1 MEDLIL
7 YAPNG
12 VEIPLVSY
20 ANNSIPTE
28 VKCTMEWQG
37 DESISLRI
45 ESAMPIDIPLYSYV
59 DYKGVRFR
67 MSRPAEVKKEYDTLE
82 YGIELESARYELG
95 RVLYDTSVD
104 PTQAALSKVYSGGS
118 FGNLYHFADILAA
131 NIKRALG
138 VTWKIEGAAKDD
150 KGGQLLSFERSEN
163 CLSALHKIA
172 QAFHVFFFTSEDVNS
187 GVRTIRFVS
196 ECEYNPQP
204 REEWN
209 IGSELFSVDR
219 KYMGSDNVITRLWAF
234 GSQEGAERAGDRLTL
249 PSKDMTNSYIE
260 DSEKVRLYGLS
271 EGVYIDEEAKPT
283 YTGDVTKETDDPY
296 TFQSASWLMFSKLQD
311 GETAKVHFETGGLQ
325 GMEFSVKRVKDGKI
339 TINPIVDKDL
349 KLEYPSKDSSSPY
362 RIKAGDTFKCL
373 GVEYPLSI
381 TLSARDRLQ
390 ASATLHYNE
399 VSSPKMEY
407 SLVLRDGFETSVKVG
422 DVVTIVDDSIPQGG
436 RANLIVQQ
444 IEVDIIARECSIQ
457 VSNFRRKRRIEEI
470 YKGWKERLN
479 GILDYL
485 NIKGYQAESFAW
497 LKGLE
502 GHSSLLD
509 RQVDLKED
517 KSNAKTKYEQLDSEI
532 HKRVPR
538 EFFDRKIAE
547 YVPTSEFL
555 SRINGLVPLKDFAD
569 LRTIVNNEISS
580 WTIDRIPSV
589 VDRDIPAATI
599 QSYNDEPYNSW
610 GAVGT
615 ERNLDSHVGD
625 TWLVNKAG
633 AEENGK
639 MYRFIKG
646 SKPNM
651 YQWAQMS
658 DSPVRVALSEAQR
671 LNDVVNDTKI
681 EFLAR
686 LPEKVT
692 AEFNA
697 RKNELKGENGA
708 GVRAN
713 LWKNDGMFFSNN
725 SNTDKTKCDNLGDG
739 VYRITKGTPL
749 IGHMYSEYT
758 PKLSEEL
765 TNKAV
770 VCSFRFLRSSRP
782 EVVDLSKLSEKN
794 GRYYIVYN
802 KECKNVE
809 IRGAFKF
816 LTKNNMQFQD
826 GDWVE
831 FSDYKVELV
840 DEGEPLEPTAYIP
853 HPEDLKGENGL
864 PAAPI
869 RPNLFDFASLD
880 KNSREKGGLRI
891 DEVTAGKKLSSGT
904 INIHGGRD
912 LTRITTGVA
921 VQLDLIIYRTAR
933 ENGEFK
939 RYLTLRTMR
948 PPNDVIYYVRSKPY
962 PEEPGTY
969 HIELI
974 CPISKEQS
982 QNPKELYIHGWLLD
996 WGRGFMDCELR
1007 NVKVEY
1013 LYEGET
1019 QQCSAYIPN
1028 TSDMIPLLPK
1038 IENGEW
1044 LLPDQLTR
1052 KYLSTG
1058 IRAKGEDG
1066 NPGKDAPPI
1075 RPNLLRGFMGQVV
1088 NIKAKENDNYNYRL
1102 IIDKKWIEDNKAYVA
1117 SADFELIEGEKQAEV
1132 TLLFRLNGVP
1142 NMYSHT
1148 PLNGKSKGRVSIYIP
1163 AGVYNTD
1170 GVFGYAGRAG
1180 KTKGVAARYSNIKLE
1195 EVQDGEPKEAS
1206 AYLPHTDDLKV
1217 PLSSVVK
1224 DLKEQGISSEVKE
1237 LLKADN
1243 SFVLA
1248 TKGEAGHSPAPEEVL
1263 GTSRFAELLGSE
1275 VTQQVKPVKD
1285 NLDTANTNIS
1295 NLQKVALTPQ
1305 QRTDLGYLTYSLQ
1318 LLKSGG
1324 NGTLEGLSLQRY
1336 IALSGDKQTVSAYLA
1351 SNALPAVLKA
1361 GITGFGTPNER
1372 EQVEITH
1379 TGMGHLGNLYFSGS
1393 QIDFRTSRD
1402 DDPYLSI
1409 GAEEN
1414 QFIDDFLGTAR
1425 LDDTPVSVGTVTLTA
1440 STASNERTVD
1450 VANDGTRLT
1459 VSIGDVNVATHRGA
1473 TTRLSLDGE
1482 VLAEWR
1488 GGISI
1493 SGGGSVGGI
1502 VIEPQYSEKPY
1513 IASNLSY
1520 ERVVK
1525 AGRHTLRIEIIK
1537 PTSGATATIRG
1548 LRVRRRYDTGAQQ
1561 SALTKSGLRLF
1572 GSPDRYLDVDYRKE
1586 YEDYIPSMGMS
1597 ILARNHYLVRIKGGA
1612 KVDKLTA
1619 DELDM
1624 PGVPL
1629 CGASFNENGLQ
1640 IKAFGK
1646 YANKQ
1651 GTNAAQAEYDYNM
1664 TAFKVYHSIG
1674 HTNYIPI
1681 VQVSGWTSGDINWSL
1696 TPRVYDVSSYY
1707 FVVRILSN
1715 NDNPQRKAIS
1725 YVAYKTE

>member
-1 MEDLIL
+1 MENLRL
-7 YAPNG
+7 YTPNG

-45 ESAMPIDIPLYSYV
+45 ESVMPIDIPLYSYV

-196 ECEYNPQP
+196 EYEYNPQP

-209 IGSELFSVDR
+209 IGSELFSLDR

-234 GSQEGAERAGDRLTL
+234 GSQEGAEKAGDRLTL
-249 PSKDMTNSYIE
+249 PSKNMTNSYIE

-373 GVEYPLSI
+373 GVEYPLWI

-444 IEVDIIARECSIQ
+444 IDVDIIARECSIQ
-457 VSNFRRKRRIEEI
+457 ISNFRRKRRIEEI
-470 YKGWKERLN
+470 YNGWKERLN

-485 NIKGYQAESFAW
+485 NLKGYQAESFAW

-502 GHSSLLD
+502 EHSSLLD
-509 RQVDLKED
+509 RRVDLKED
-517 KSNAKTKYEQLDSEI
+517 KSSAKAKYEQLDSEI

-538 EFFDRKIAE
+538 EFFDSKISE
-547 YVPTSEFL
+547 YVPKSEFQ

-569 LRTIVNNEISS
+569 LKTIVNNEISS
-580 WTIDRIPSV
+580 WTLESVPSTINK
-589 VDRDIPAATI
+589 DIQAATI
-599 QSYNDEPYNSW
+599 RSYNAEPYNSW
-610 GAVGT
+610 GKVGT
-615 ERNLDSHVGD
+615 DRNLDSHVGD

-633 AEENGK
+633 IPENGK
-639 MYRFIKG
+639 VYRFVKG
-646 SKPNM
+646 SNPNT
-651 YQWAQMS
+651 YRWVQLA
-658 DSPVRVALSEAQR
+658 DSPALDALNKIASLSQSLTETKEYFNTNLGARVF
-671 LNDVVNDTKI
+671 D
-681 EFLAR
+681 
-686 LPEKVT
+686 
-692 AEFNA
+692 EFNA
-697 RKNELKGENGA
+697 RKEELKGENGA
-708 GVRAN
+708 GVR
-713 LWKNDGMFFSNN
+713 
-725 SNTDKTKCDNLGDG
+725 
-739 VYRITKGTPL
+739 
-749 IGHMYSEYT
+749 
-758 PKLSEEL
+758 
-765 TNKAV
+765 
-770 VCSFRFLRSSRP
+770 
-782 EVVDLSKLSEKN
+782 
-794 GRYYIVYN
+794 
-802 KECKNVE
+802 
-809 IRGAFKF
+809 
-816 LTKNNMQFQD
+816 
-826 GDWVE
+826 
-831 FSDYKVELV
+831 
-840 DEGEPLEPTAYIP
+840 
-853 HPEDLKGENGL
+853 
-864 PAAPI
+864 
-869 RPNLFDFASLD
+869 PNLFEFASLD
-880 KNSREKGGLRI
+880 KNSREQGGLRI
-891 DEVTAGKKLSSGT
+891 DEVTVGKRLSAGT

-912 LTRITTGVA
+912 LTRIATGVA

-939 RYLTLRTMR
+939 RFLTLRTMR
-948 PPNDVIYYVRSKPY
+948 PPNDVIYYTRSKIY

-969 HIELI
+969 HMELI
-974 CPISKEQS
+974 CPISEDQS
-982 QNPKELYIHGWLLD
+982 KNPKELYIHGWLLD

-1013 LYEGET
+1013 LYEGEPER
-1019 QQCSAYIPN
+1019 CSAYIPN
-1028 TSDMIPLLPK
+1028 ASDMVPLLPK

-1058 IRAKGEDG
+1058 VRAKGVDG
-1066 NPGKDAPPI
+1066 HNP
-1075 RPNLLRGFMGQVV
+1075 
-1088 NIKAKENDNYNYRL
+1088 
-1102 IIDKKWIEDNKAYVA
+1102 
-1117 SADFELIEGEKQAEV
+1117 S
-1132 TLLFRLNGVP
+1132 
-1142 NMYSHT
+1142 
-1148 PLNGKSKGRVSIYIP
+1148 
-1163 AGVYNTD
+1163 
-1170 GVFGYAGRAG
+1170 
-1180 KTKGVAARYSNIKLE
+1180 
-1195 EVQDGEPKEAS
+1195 
-1206 AYLPHTDDLKV
+1206 
-1217 PLSSVVK
+1217 
-1224 DLKEQGISSEVKE
+1224 
-1237 LLKADN
+1237 
-1243 SFVLA
+1243 
-1248 TKGEAGHSPAPEEVL
+1248 PEEVL

-1318 LLKSGG
+1318 SLKSGG
-1324 NGTLEGLSLQRY
+1324 NGTLEGLALQRY

-1379 TGMGHLGNLYFSGS
+1379 TGTGHIGNLYFSGS

-1402 DDPYLSI
+1402 TDPYLSI

-1414 QFIDDFLGTAR
+1414 QFIDNFISTAR
-1425 LDDTPVSVGTVTLTA
+1425 LDDTPVSVGTVTLTTRTTSA
-1440 STASNERTVD
+1440 ARTVD

-1459 VSIGDVNVATHRGA
+1459 VSIGDITVETFGGA
-1473 TTRLSLDGE
+1473 TTRITLDGE
-1482 VLAEWR
+1482 VLDEWR
-1488 GGISI
+1488 GNISI
-1493 SGGGSVGGI
+1493 SGGGNIGGI
-1502 VIEPQYSEKPY
+1502 VVEPQYSESPY

-1548 LRVRRRYDTGAQQ
+1548 LRVRRRYDTGRQQ

-1572 GSPDRYLDVDYRKE
+1572 GSPDRYLDVDYRPT
-1586 YEDYIPSMGMS
+1586 YQDHLGSGLDFNLP
-1597 ILARNHYLVRIKGGA
+1597 NPYLVRIKGGV
-1612 KVDKLTA
+1612 KVDKLTV

-1629 CGASFNENGLQ
+1629 CGASFDANGTQ

-1646 YANKQ
+1646 RAYRR
-1651 GTNAAQAEYDYNM
+1651 GTNSAQAEYDYGM
-1664 TAFKVYHSIG
+1664 TAFKVHHSIG

-1681 VQVSGWTSGDINWSL
+1681 VQVSGFDSNDINWSL
-1696 TPRVYDVSSYY
+1696 TPRVYDVKPDY
-1707 FVVRILSN
+1707 FVVRILTN
-1715 NDNPQRKAIS
+1715 NDNPQKKAIS

>member
-1 MEDLIL
+1 MENLRL
-7 YAPNG
+7 YTPNG

-45 ESAMPIDIPLYSYV
+45 ESATPIEIPLYSYV

-67 MSRPAEVKKEYDTLE
+67 MNRPAEVKKEYDTLE
-82 YGIELESARYELG
+82 YGIELESARYEFG

-118 FGNLYHFADILAA
+118 FGNLYHFADILVA

-138 VTWKIEGAAKDD
+138 ATWKIEGAAKDD

-196 ECEYNPQP
+196 EYEYNPQP

-234 GSQEGAERAGDRLTL
+234 GSQEGAEKAGDRLTL

-349 KLEYPSKDSSSPY
+349 KLEYPSKDGSSPY

-373 GVEYPLSI
+373 GVEYPLGI

-407 SLVLRDGFETSVKVG
+407 SLVLRDGFDTSVKVG
-422 DVVTIVDDSIPQGG
+422 DVVTIIDDSIPRGG

-444 IEVDIIARECSIQ
+444 IDVDIIARECSIQ

-470 YKGWKERLN
+470 YKGWKDRLN
-479 GILDYL
+479 GILDYINL
-485 NIKGYQAESFAW
+485 KGYQAESFAW
-497 LKGLE
+497 VKGLE
-502 GHSSLLD
+502 EHSSLLD
-509 RQVDLKED
+509 QRVELKED
-517 KSNAKTKYEQLDSEI
+517 KSNAKSKYEQLDSEI

-555 SRINGLVPLKDFAD
+555 SRINGLVPMKDFAD
-569 LRTIVNNEISS
+569 LKTIVNNEISS
-580 WTIDRIPSV
+580 WTLESAPSTINK
-589 VDRDIPAATI
+589 DIQAATI
-599 QSYNDEPYNSW
+599 QSYNAEPYNSW
-610 GAVGT
+610 GKVGT
-615 ERNLDSHVGD
+615 NRNLDSHVGD

-633 AEENGK
+633 IPENGK
-639 MYRFIKG
+639 VYRFVKG
-646 SKPNM
+646 SKPNT
-651 YQWAQMS
+651 YRWVQLA
-658 DSPVRVALSEAQR
+658 DSPALDALNKIASLSQSLTETKEYFNTNLGARVF
-671 LNDVVNDTKI
+671 D
-681 EFLAR
+681 
-686 LPEKVT
+686 
-692 AEFNA
+692 EFNA
-697 RKNELKGENGA
+697 RKEELKGENGA
-708 GVRAN
+708 GVR
-713 LWKNDGMFFSNN
+713 
-725 SNTDKTKCDNLGDG
+725 
-739 VYRITKGTPL
+739 
-749 IGHMYSEYT
+749 
-758 PKLSEEL
+758 
-765 TNKAV
+765 
-770 VCSFRFLRSSRP
+770 
-782 EVVDLSKLSEKN
+782 
-794 GRYYIVYN
+794 
-802 KECKNVE
+802 
-809 IRGAFKF
+809 
-816 LTKNNMQFQD
+816 
-826 GDWVE
+826 
-831 FSDYKVELV
+831 
-840 DEGEPLEPTAYIP
+840 
-853 HPEDLKGENGL
+853 
-864 PAAPI
+864 
-869 RPNLFDFASLD
+869 PNLFEFASLD
-880 KNSREKGGLRI
+880 NKSRKQGGLRI
-891 DEVTAGKKLSSGT
+891 DEVTVGKRLSAGT

-912 LTRITTGVA
+912 LTRIATGVA

-933 ENGEFK
+933 ENGKFK
-939 RYLTLRTMR
+939 RHLTLRTMR
-948 PPNDVIYYVRSKPY
+948 PPNDVIYYVSSKTY

-969 HIELI
+969 HMELI
-974 CPISKEQS
+974 CPINKEQS
-982 QNPKELYIHGWLLD
+982 QNPKELYIHAWLLD
-996 WGRGFMDCELR
+996 WGSGFMDCELR

-1013 LYEGET
+1013 LYEGEP
-1019 QQCSAYIPN
+1019 QRCSAYIPN

-1058 IRAKGEDG
+1058 VRAKGVDG
-1066 NPGKDAPPI
+1066 YNP
-1075 RPNLLRGFMGQVV
+1075 
-1088 NIKAKENDNYNYRL
+1088 
-1102 IIDKKWIEDNKAYVA
+1102 
-1117 SADFELIEGEKQAEV
+1117 S
-1132 TLLFRLNGVP
+1132 
-1142 NMYSHT
+1142 
-1148 PLNGKSKGRVSIYIP
+1148 
-1163 AGVYNTD
+1163 
-1170 GVFGYAGRAG
+1170 
-1180 KTKGVAARYSNIKLE
+1180 
-1195 EVQDGEPKEAS
+1195 
-1206 AYLPHTDDLKV
+1206 
-1217 PLSSVVK
+1217 
-1224 DLKEQGISSEVKE
+1224 
-1237 LLKADN
+1237 
-1243 SFVLA
+1243 
-1248 TKGEAGHSPAPEEVL
+1248 PEEVL

-1285 NLDTANTNIS
+1285 NLDTANTNIT
-1295 NLQKVALTPQ
+1295 NLQRVALTPQ

-1379 TGMGHLGNLYFSGS
+1379 AGTGHIGNLYFSGS

-1402 DDPYLSI
+1402 TDPYLSI
-1409 GAEEN
+1409 GADEN
-1414 QFIDDFLGTAR
+1414 QFIDNFIDTAR
-1425 LDDTPVSVGTVTLTA
+1425 LDDTPVSVATVTLTTGTTSA
-1440 STASNERTVD
+1440 ERTVD
-1450 VANDGTRLT
+1450 VANDGTSLT
-1459 VSIGDVNVATHRGA
+1459 VSIGDIMVETFRGA
-1473 TTRLSLDGE
+1473 TTRLTLDGE
-1482 VLAEWR
+1482 VLDEWR
-1488 GGISI
+1488 GNISI
-1493 SGGGSVGGI
+1493 SGGGNIGGI
-1502 VIEPQYSEKPY
+1502 VVEPQYSEKPY

-1548 LRVRRRYDTGAQQ
+1548 LRVRRRYDTGRQQ

-1572 GSPDRYLDVDYRKE
+1572 GSPDRYFDVDYRPT
-1586 YEDYIPSMGMS
+1586 YQAHLGSGLDFNLP
-1597 ILARNHYLVRIKGGA
+1597 NPYLVRIKGGA
-1612 KVDKLTA
+1612 KVDKLTV

-1629 CGASFNENGLQ
+1629 CGASFNENGGQ
-1640 IKAFGK
+1640 EKAFGK
-1646 YANKQ
+1646 RAKRQ
-1651 GTNAAQAEYDYNM
+1651 GGDRAQAVYDYGM
-1664 TAFKVYHSIG
+1664 TAYKVYHSIG

-1681 VQVSGWTSGDINWSL
+1681 VQVSGWTSGDLNWSL
-1696 TPRVYDVSSYY
+1696 TPRVYDVKPDY
-1707 FVVRILSN
+1707 FVVRILTN
-1715 NDNPQRKAIS
+1715 NDNPQKKAIS

>member
-1 MEDLIL
+1 
-7 YAPNG
+7 
-12 VEIPLVSY
+12 
-20 ANNSIPTE
+20 
-28 VKCTMEWQG
+28 MEWQG

-196 ECEYNPQP
+196 EYEYNPQP

-234 GSQEGAERAGDRLTL
+234 GSQEGAEKAGDRLTL

-373 GVEYPLSI
+373 GVEYPLWI

-444 IEVDIIARECSIQ
+444 IDVDIIARECSIQ

-485 NIKGYQAESFAW
+485 NLKGYQAESFAW
-497 LKGLE
+497 FKGLE
-502 GHSSLLD
+502 EHSSLLD

-547 YVPTSEFL
+547 YVPISEFQN
-555 SRINGLVPLKDFAD
+555 RINGLVPLKDFTD
-569 LRTIVNNEISS
+569 LQTIVNNEISS
-580 WTIDRIPSV
+580 WTLESVPSIINK
-589 VDRDIPAATI
+589 DIQAATI
-599 QSYNDEPYNSW
+599 RSYNAEPYNSW
-610 GAVGT
+610 GKVGT
-615 ERNLDSHVGD
+615 DRNLDSHVGD

-633 AEENGK
+633 IPENGK
-639 MYRFIKG
+639 VYRFVKG
-646 SKPNM
+646 SNPNT
-651 YQWAQMS
+651 YRWVQLA
-658 DSPVRVALSEAQR
+658 DSPALDA
-671 LNDVVNDTKI
+671 LNKIASLNQLLTDTK
-681 EFLAR
+681 EYFNTNLGAR
-686 LPEKVT
+686 VF

-697 RKNELKGENGA
+697 RKEELKGENGA

-713 LWKNDGMFFSNN
+713 LF
-725 SNTDKTKCDNLGDG
+725 
-739 VYRITKGTPL
+739 
-749 IGHMYSEYT
+749 E
-758 PKLSEEL
+758 
-765 TNKAV
+765 
-770 VCSFRFLRSSRP
+770 
-782 EVVDLSKLSEKN
+782 
-794 GRYYIVYN
+794 
-802 KECKNVE
+802 
-809 IRGAFKF
+809 
-816 LTKNNMQFQD
+816 
-826 GDWVE
+826 
-831 FSDYKVELV
+831 
-840 DEGEPLEPTAYIP
+840 
-853 HPEDLKGENGL
+853 
-864 PAAPI
+864 
-869 RPNLFDFASLD
+869 FASLD
-880 KNSREKGGLRI
+880 KNSRKQGGLRI
-891 DEVTAGKKLSSGT
+891 DEVTAGKRLSAGT
-904 INIHGGRD
+904 FNIHGGRD
-912 LTRITTGVA
+912 LTRVATGVA
-921 VQLDLIIYRTAR
+921 VQLDLIIYKTAR

-939 RYLTLRTMR
+939 RHLTLRTMR
-948 PPNDVIYYVRSKPY
+948 PPNDVIYYVSSKTY

-969 HIELI
+969 HMELI
-974 CPISKEQS
+974 CPINKEQS
-982 QNPKELYIHGWLLD
+982 KNPKELYIHGWLLD
-996 WGRGFMDCELR
+996 WGSGFMDCELR

-1013 LYEGET
+1013 LYEGEPKR
-1019 QQCSAYIPN
+1019 CSAYIPN

-1058 IRAKGEDG
+1058 VRAKGEDG
-1066 NPGKDAPPI
+1066 NPGKDAAPI
-1075 RPNLLRGFMGQVV
+1075 RPNLLEGFMGKVV
-1088 NIKAKENDNYNYRL
+1088 VLKARNSGQASDNYNFEKL
-1102 IIDKKWIEDNKAYVA
+1102 IDGKWLEDGKAYVL
-1117 SADFELIEGEKQAEV
+1117 SADFEWLSGEKPDYV
-1132 TLLFRLNGVP
+1132 SLLIYKKKPPLLF
-1142 NMYSHT
+1142 SHT
-1148 PLNGKSKGRVSIYIP
+1148 PLNGRTKARVSVYLP
-1163 AGVYNTD
+1163 AGEHNTSSI
-1170 GVFGYAGRAG
+1170 GGYAGQAG
-1180 KTKGVAARYSNIKLE
+1180 KTRGVAARYSNIKLE
-1195 EVQDGEPKEAS
+1195 EVQDGEPQEAS

-1275 VTQQVKPVKD
+1275 VTQQVTPVKD
-1285 NLDTANTNIS
+1285 KLDTANTNIS

-1379 TGMGHLGNLYFSGS
+1379 TGTGHIGNLYFSGS

-1402 DDPYLSI
+1402 TDPYLSI

-1414 QFIDDFLGTAR
+1414 QFIDNFIDTAR
-1425 LDDTPVSVGTVTLTA
+1425 LDDTPVSVGTVTLTTRTT
-1440 STASNERTVD
+1440 SDERTVD

-1459 VSIGDVNVATHRGA
+1459 VSIGDITVETFMGA
-1473 TTRLSLDGE
+1473 TTRLTLDGE
-1482 VLAEWR
+1482 VLDEWR
-1488 GGISI
+1488 GSISI
-1493 SGGGSVGGI
+1493 SEGGNIGGI
-1502 VIEPQYSEKPY
+1502 VVEPQYSEKPY

-1548 LRVRRRYDTGAQQ
+1548 LRVRRVYDTGRQQ

-1572 GSPDRYLDVDYRKE
+1572 GSPDRYFDVDYRPT
-1586 YEDYIPSMGMS
+1586 YQTHLGSGLDFNLP
-1597 ILARNHYLVRIKGGA
+1597 NPYLVRIKGGV
-1612 KVDKLTA
+1612 KVDKLTV

-1629 CGASFNENGLQ
+1629 CGASFDTNGTQ

-1646 YANKQ
+1646 RAYRR
-1651 GTNAAQAEYDYNM
+1651 GTNSAQAEYDYGM
-1664 TAFKVYHSIG
+1664 TAFKVHHSIG

-1681 VQVSGWTSGDINWSL
+1681 VQVSGFDSNDINWSL
-1696 TPRVYDVSSYY
+1696 TPRVYDVKPDY
-1707 FVVRILSN
+1707 FVVRILTN
-1715 NDNPQRKAIS
+1715 NDNPQKKAIS

>member
-1 MEDLIL
+1 MENLRL
-7 YAPNG
+7 YTPNG

-28 VKCTMEWQG
+28 AKCTMEWQG

-45 ESAMPIDIPLYSYV
+45 ESAMPIEIPLYSYV

-196 ECEYNPQP
+196 EYEYNPQP

-234 GSQEGAERAGDRLTL
+234 GSQEGAEKAGDRLTL

-373 GVEYPLSI
+373 GVEYPLWI

-444 IEVDIIARECSIQ
+444 IDVDIIARECSIQ

-479 GILDYL
+479 GILDNL

-502 GHSSLLD
+502 EHSSLLD

-547 YVPTSEFL
+547 YVPISEFQN
-555 SRINGLVPLKDFAD
+555 RINGLVPLKDFTD
-569 LRTIVNNEISS
+569 LKTIVNNEISS
-580 WTIDRIPSV
+580 WTLESV
-589 VDRDIPAATI
+589 PNTINRDIQAATI
-599 QSYNDEPYNSW
+599 RSYNAEPYNSW
-610 GAVGT
+610 GKVGT
-615 ERNLDSHVGD
+615 DRNLDSHVGD

-633 AEENGK
+633 IPENGK
-639 MYRFIKG
+639 VYRFVKG
-646 SKPNM
+646 SNPNT
-651 YQWAQMS
+651 YRWVQLA
-658 DSPVRVALSEAQR
+658 DSPALDALNKIASLSQSLTETKEYFNTNLGARVF
-671 LNDVVNDTKI
+671 D
-681 EFLAR
+681 
-686 LPEKVT
+686 
-692 AEFNA
+692 EFNA
-697 RKNELKGENGA
+697 RKEELKGENGA
-708 GVRAN
+708 GVR
-713 LWKNDGMFFSNN
+713 
-725 SNTDKTKCDNLGDG
+725 
-739 VYRITKGTPL
+739 
-749 IGHMYSEYT
+749 
-758 PKLSEEL
+758 
-765 TNKAV
+765 
-770 VCSFRFLRSSRP
+770 
-782 EVVDLSKLSEKN
+782 
-794 GRYYIVYN
+794 
-802 KECKNVE
+802 
-809 IRGAFKF
+809 
-816 LTKNNMQFQD
+816 
-826 GDWVE
+826 
-831 FSDYKVELV
+831 
-840 DEGEPLEPTAYIP
+840 
-853 HPEDLKGENGL
+853 
-864 PAAPI
+864 
-869 RPNLFDFASLD
+869 PNLFEFASLD
-880 KNSREKGGLRI
+880 NNSREQGGLRI
-891 DEVTAGKKLSSGT
+891 DEVTVGKRLSAGT

-912 LTRITTGVA
+912 LTRIATGVA

-933 ENGEFK
+933 ENGKFK
-939 RYLTLRTMR
+939 RHLTLRTMR
-948 PPNDVIYYVRSKPY
+948 PPNDVIYYVSSKTY

-969 HIELI
+969 HMELI
-974 CPISKEQS
+974 CPINKEQS
-982 QNPKELYIHGWLLD
+982 QNPKELYIHAWLLD
-996 WGRGFMDCELR
+996 WGSGFMDCELR

-1013 LYEGET
+1013 LYEGEP
-1019 QQCSAYIPN
+1019 QRCSAYIPN

-1058 IRAKGEDG
+1058 VRAKGVDG
-1066 NPGKDAPPI
+1066 YNP
-1075 RPNLLRGFMGQVV
+1075 
-1088 NIKAKENDNYNYRL
+1088 
-1102 IIDKKWIEDNKAYVA
+1102 
-1117 SADFELIEGEKQAEV
+1117 S
-1132 TLLFRLNGVP
+1132 
-1142 NMYSHT
+1142 
-1148 PLNGKSKGRVSIYIP
+1148 
-1163 AGVYNTD
+1163 
-1170 GVFGYAGRAG
+1170 
-1180 KTKGVAARYSNIKLE
+1180 
-1195 EVQDGEPKEAS
+1195 
-1206 AYLPHTDDLKV
+1206 
-1217 PLSSVVK
+1217 
-1224 DLKEQGISSEVKE
+1224 
-1237 LLKADN
+1237 
-1243 SFVLA
+1243 
-1248 TKGEAGHSPAPEEVL
+1248 PEEVL

-1285 NLDTANTNIS
+1285 NLDTANTNIT
-1295 NLQKVALTPQ
+1295 NLQRVALTPQ

-1379 TGMGHLGNLYFSGS
+1379 AGTGHIGNLYFSGS

-1402 DDPYLSI
+1402 TDPYLSI
-1409 GAEEN
+1409 GADEN
-1414 QFIDDFLGTAR
+1414 QFIDNFIDTAR
-1425 LDDTPVSVGTVTLTA
+1425 LDDTPVSVATVTLTTGTTSA
-1440 STASNERTVD
+1440 ERTVD
-1450 VANDGTRLT
+1450 VANDGTSLT
-1459 VSIGDVNVATHRGA
+1459 VSIGDIMVETFRGA
-1473 TTRLSLDGE
+1473 TTRLTLDGE
-1482 VLAEWR
+1482 VLDEWR
-1488 GGISI
+1488 GNISI
-1493 SGGGSVGGI
+1493 SEGGNIGGI
-1502 VIEPQYSEKPY
+1502 VVEPQYSEKPY

-1537 PTSGATATIRG
+1537 PNSGATATIRG
-1548 LRVRRRYDTGAQQ
+1548 LRVRRRYDTGRQQ

-1572 GSPDRYLDVDYRKE
+1572 GSPDRYFDVDYRPT
-1586 YEDYIPSMGMS
+1586 YQAHLGAGYDFNLP
-1597 ILARNHYLVRIKGGA
+1597 NPYLVRIKGGA
-1612 KVDKLTA
+1612 KVDKLTV

-1629 CGASFNENGLQ
+1629 CGASFNENGGQ
-1640 IKAFGK
+1640 EKAFGK
-1646 YANKQ
+1646 RAKRQ
-1651 GTNAAQAEYDYNM
+1651 GGDRAQAVYDYGM
-1664 TAFKVYHSIG
+1664 TAYKVYHSIG

-1681 VQVSGWTSGDINWSL
+1681 VQVSGWTSGDLNWSL
-1696 TPRVYDVSSYY
+1696 TPRVYDVKPDY
-1707 FVVRILSN
+1707 FVVRILTN
-1715 NDNPQRKAIS
+1715 NDNPQKKAIS

>member
-1 MEDLIL
+1 MENLIL

-45 ESAMPIDIPLYSYV
+45 ESAIPIDIPLYSYV

-196 ECEYNPQP
+196 EYEYNPQP

-234 GSQEGAERAGDRLTL
+234 GSQEGAEKAGDRLTL

-485 NIKGYQAESFAW
+485 NLKGYQAESFA
-497 LKGLE
+497 LFKGLE
-502 GHSSLLD
+502 EHSSLLD

-532 HKRVPR
+532 HKRVLR

-547 YVPTSEFL
+547 YVPISEFL
-555 SRINGLVPLKDFAD
+555 NRVNGFVPLKDFTD
-569 LRTIVNNEISS
+569 LKAIVNNEISS
-580 WTIDRIPSV
+580 WTLESVPSTINK
-589 VDRDIPAATI
+589 DIPAATI
-599 QSYNDEPYNSW
+599 QSYNAEPYNSW
-610 GAVGT
+610 GKVGT
-615 ERNLDSHVGD
+615 DRNLDSHVGD

-633 AEENGK
+633 IPENGK
-639 MYRFIKG
+639 VYRFVKG
-646 SKPNM
+646 STPNT
-651 YQWAQMS
+651 YRWVQLA
-658 DSPVRVALSEAQR
+658 DSPALDA
-671 LNDVVNDTKI
+671 LNKIASLSQSLKDTK
-681 EFLAR
+681 EYFNTNLGAR
-686 LPEKVT
+686 VFD
-692 AEFNA
+692 EFNA

-831 FSDYKVELV
+831 FGDYKVELV
-840 DEGEPLEPTAYIP
+840 EEGEPLEPTAYIP
-853 HPEDLKGENGL
+853 HPEDLKGERGL

-869 RPNLFDFASLD
+869 RPNLLKDYMGKVVSVE
-880 KNSREKGGLRI
+880 KTNSNYFYR
-891 DEVTAGKKLSSGT
+891 
-904 INIHGGRD
+904 
-912 LTRITTGVA
+912 
-921 VQLDLIIYRTAR
+921 QL
-933 ENGEFK
+933 
-939 RYLTLRTMR
+939 
-948 PPNDVIYYVRSKPY
+948 
-962 PEEPGTY
+962 
-969 HIELI
+969 
-974 CPISKEQS
+974 
-982 QNPKELYIHGWLLD
+982 
-996 WGRGFMDCELR
+996 
-1007 NVKVEY
+1007 VE
-1013 LYEGET
+1013 
-1019 QQCSAYIPN
+1019 
-1028 TSDMIPLLPK
+1028 D
-1038 IENGEW
+1038 
-1044 LLPDQLTR
+1044 
-1052 KYLSTG
+1052 
-1058 IRAKGEDG
+1058 
-1066 NPGKDAPPI
+1066 
-1075 RPNLLRGFMGQVV
+1075 
-1088 NIKAKENDNYNYRL
+1088 
-1102 IIDKKWIEDNKAYVA
+1102 KWIEDNKAYVA
-1117 SADFELIEGEKQAEV
+1117 SADFELVDGELPKEAS
-1132 TLLFRLNGVP
+1132 LLFKLNGSP

-1170 GVFGYAGRAG
+1170 GIFGYAGRAG

-1217 PLSSVVK
+1217 PLSSVIQ
-1224 DLKEQGISSEVKE
+1224 DLKEQGISNEVKE

-1243 SFVLA
+1243 NFVLA
-1248 TKGEAGHSPAPEEVL
+1248 AKGEKGDHGKDAVPIRPNLFEFASLDKDSRKNGGLRIDEVTAGKRLSAGTINIHGGRDLTRITTGVAVQLDLVIYRTARENGEFKRNLTLRTMRPPNNEIYSVRSKPYPEAPGTYHMELICPINKEQSQNPKELYIHGWLLDWGRGFMDCELRNVKVEYL
-1263 GTSRFAELLGSE
+1263 YEGETQQCSVYTPNPSDMTPLPPRIIDGVWHTANQITHEYVSTGVKSQGEKGESVTLSDLHIVWDGTSLVVDGQKSPSLKGEPGVSPSALSVANEINTASFRKGLANAV
-1275 VTQQVKPVKD
+1275 VTNVTTNQD
-1285 NLDTANTNIS
+1285 NLAKIRQGMVVETKYNEDRGKIIKRVEDVEKEVIPFAF
-1295 NLQKVALTPQ
+1295 VEV
-1305 QRTDLGYLTYSLQ
+1305 GTYS
-1318 LLKSGG
+1318 SDWRDYTDNEYVGG
-1324 NGTLEGLSLQRY
+1324 GHKPDPWGGGGIDGYMRTVHNYELYRSMQNLPPKY
-1336 IALSGDKQTVSAYLA
+1336 IEQSKKVLRTEEYKVGEKWHRDVSATIVYDAQEMQGIDKGSARCWEIFTSPHVNSLLRYGKNTRMANPNMQGQQQGSGANMYWNVYLEKGA
-1351 SNALPAVLKA
+1351 NYRIFANNNGSGNIVL
-1361 GITGFGTPNER
+1361 
-1372 EQVEITH
+1372 
-1379 TGMGHLGNLYFSGS
+1379 Y
-1393 QIDFRTSRD
+1393 
-1402 DDPYLSI
+1402 
-1409 GAEEN
+1409 
-1414 QFIDDFLGTAR
+1414 
-1425 LDDTPVSVGTVTLTA
+1425 
-1440 STASNERTVD
+1440 
-1450 VANDGTRLT
+1450 
-1459 VSIGDVNVATHRGA
+1459 
-1473 TTRLSLDGE
+1473 
-1482 VLAEWR
+1482 
-1488 GGISI
+1488 
-1493 SGGGSVGGI
+1493 
-1502 VIEPQYSEKPY
+1502 
-1513 IASNLSY
+1513 
-1520 ERVVK
+1520 VVK
-1525 AGRHTLRIEIIK
+1525 
-1537 PTSGATATIRG
+1537 
-1548 LRVRRRYDTGAQQ
+1548 
-1561 SALTKSGLRLF
+1561 
-1572 GSPDRYLDVDYRKE
+1572 
-1586 YEDYIPSMGMS
+1586 
-1597 ILARNHYLVRIKGGA
+1597 N
-1612 KVDKLTA
+1612 
-1619 DELDM
+1619 
-1624 PGVPL
+1624 GV
-1629 CGASFNENGLQ
+1629 
-1640 IKAFGK
+1640 
-1646 YANKQ
+1646 Y
-1651 GTNAAQAEYDYNM
+1651 
-1664 TAFKVYHSIG
+1664 
-1674 HTNYIPI
+1674 
-1681 VQVSGWTSGDINWSL
+1681 
-1696 TPRVYDVSSYY
+1696 
-1707 FVVRILSN
+1707 
-1715 NDNPQRKAIS
+1715 
-1725 YVAYKTE
+1725 

>member
-1 MEDLIL
+1 MENLRL
-7 YAPNG
+7 YTPNG

-28 VKCTMEWQG
+28 AKCTMEWQG

-45 ESAMPIDIPLYSYV
+45 ESAMPIEIPLYSYV

-67 MSRPAEVKKEYDTLE
+67 MTRPAEMKKEYDTLE
-82 YGIELESARYELG
+82 YGIELESARYEFG

-118 FGNLYHFADILAA
+118 FGNLYHFADILVA

-138 VTWKIEGAAKDD
+138 ATWKIEGAAKDD

-196 ECEYNPQP
+196 EYEYNPQP

-209 IGSELFSVDR
+209 ISSELFSVDR

-234 GSQEGAERAGDRLTL
+234 GSQEGAEKAGDRLTL

-373 GVEYPLSI
+373 GVEYPLGI

-422 DVVTIVDDSIPQGG
+422 DVVTIIDDSIPQGG

-444 IEVDIIARECSIQ
+444 IDVDIIARECSIQ

-470 YKGWKERLN
+470 YKGWKDRLN
-479 GILDYL
+479 GILDYINL
-485 NIKGYQAESFAW
+485 KGYQAESFAW
-497 LKGLE
+497 FKGLE
-502 GHSSLLD
+502 EHSSLLD
-509 RQVDLKED
+509 QRVELKED
-517 KSNAKTKYEQLDSEI
+517 KSNAKSKYEQLDSEI
-532 HKRVPR
+532 HKRVLR

-547 YVPTSEFL
+547 YVPISEFL
-555 SRINGLVPLKDFAD
+555 NRINGLVPLKDFTD
-569 LRTIVNNEISS
+569 LKTIVNNEISS
-580 WTIDRIPSV
+580 WTLESVPSTINK
-589 VDRDIPAATI
+589 DIQAATI
-599 QSYNDEPYNSW
+599 QSYNAEPYNSW
-610 GAVGT
+610 GKVGT
-615 ERNLDSHVGD
+615 DRNLDSHVGD

-633 AEENGK
+633 IPENGK
-639 MYRFIKG
+639 VYRFVKG
-646 SKPNM
+646 SKPNT
-651 YQWAQMS
+651 YRWVQLA
-658 DSPVRVALSEAQR
+658 DSPALDA
-671 LNDVVNDTKI
+671 LNKIASLSQSLTDTK
-681 EFLAR
+681 EYFNTNLGAR
-686 LPEKVT
+686 VFD
-692 AEFNA
+692 EFNA
-697 RKNELKGENGA
+697 RKEELKGENGA
-708 GVRAN
+708 GVR
-713 LWKNDGMFFSNN
+713 
-725 SNTDKTKCDNLGDG
+725 
-739 VYRITKGTPL
+739 
-749 IGHMYSEYT
+749 
-758 PKLSEEL
+758 
-765 TNKAV
+765 
-770 VCSFRFLRSSRP
+770 
-782 EVVDLSKLSEKN
+782 
-794 GRYYIVYN
+794 
-802 KECKNVE
+802 
-809 IRGAFKF
+809 
-816 LTKNNMQFQD
+816 
-826 GDWVE
+826 
-831 FSDYKVELV
+831 
-840 DEGEPLEPTAYIP
+840 
-853 HPEDLKGENGL
+853 
-864 PAAPI
+864 
-869 RPNLFDFASLD
+869 PNLFEFASLD
-880 KNSREKGGLRI
+880 KNSREQGGLRI
-891 DEVTAGKKLSSGT
+891 DEVTVGKRLSAGT

-912 LTRITTGVA
+912 LTRIATGVA

-939 RYLTLRTMR
+939 RFLTLRTMR
-948 PPNDVIYYVRSKPY
+948 PPNDVIYYTRSKIY

-969 HIELI
+969 HMELI
-974 CPISKEQS
+974 CPISEDQS
-982 QNPKELYIHGWLLD
+982 KNPKELYIHGWLLD

-1013 LYEGET
+1013 LYEGEPER
-1019 QQCSAYIPN
+1019 CSAYIPN
-1028 TSDMIPLLPK
+1028 ASDMVPLLPK

-1058 IRAKGEDG
+1058 VRAKGVDG
-1066 NPGKDAPPI
+1066 HNP
-1075 RPNLLRGFMGQVV
+1075 
-1088 NIKAKENDNYNYRL
+1088 
-1102 IIDKKWIEDNKAYVA
+1102 
-1117 SADFELIEGEKQAEV
+1117 S
-1132 TLLFRLNGVP
+1132 
-1142 NMYSHT
+1142 
-1148 PLNGKSKGRVSIYIP
+1148 
-1163 AGVYNTD
+1163 
-1170 GVFGYAGRAG
+1170 
-1180 KTKGVAARYSNIKLE
+1180 
-1195 EVQDGEPKEAS
+1195 
-1206 AYLPHTDDLKV
+1206 
-1217 PLSSVVK
+1217 
-1224 DLKEQGISSEVKE
+1224 
-1237 LLKADN
+1237 
-1243 SFVLA
+1243 
-1248 TKGEAGHSPAPEEVL
+1248 PEEVL

-1318 LLKSGG
+1318 SLKSGG
-1324 NGTLEGLSLQRY
+1324 NGTLEGLALQRY

-1379 TGMGHLGNLYFSGS
+1379 TGTGHIGNLYFSGS

-1402 DDPYLSI
+1402 TDPYLSI

-1414 QFIDDFLGTAR
+1414 QFIDNFISTAR
-1425 LDDTPVSVGTVTLTA
+1425 LDDTPVSVGTVTLTTRTTSA
-1440 STASNERTVD
+1440 ARTVD

-1459 VSIGDVNVATHRGA
+1459 VSIGDITVETFGGA
-1473 TTRLSLDGE
+1473 TTRITLDGE
-1482 VLAEWR
+1482 VLDEWR
-1488 GGISI
+1488 GNISI
-1493 SGGGSVGGI
+1493 SGGGNIGGI
-1502 VIEPQYSEKPY
+1502 VVEPQYSESPY

-1548 LRVRRRYDTGAQQ
+1548 LRVRRRYDTGRQQ

-1572 GSPDRYLDVDYRKE
+1572 GSPDRYLDVDYRPT
-1586 YEDYIPSMGMS
+1586 YQDHLGSGLDFNLP
-1597 ILARNHYLVRIKGGA
+1597 NPYLVRIKGGV
-1612 KVDKLTA
+1612 KVDKLTV

-1629 CGASFNENGLQ
+1629 CGASFDANGTQ

-1646 YANKQ
+1646 RAYRR
-1651 GTNAAQAEYDYNM
+1651 GTNSAQAEYDYGM
-1664 TAFKVYHSIG
+1664 TAFKVHHSIG

-1681 VQVSGWTSGDINWSL
+1681 VQVSGFDSNDINWSL
-1696 TPRVYDVSSYY
+1696 TPRVYDVKPDY
-1707 FVVRILSN
+1707 FVVRILTN
-1715 NDNPQRKAIS
+1715 NDNPQKKAIS

>member
-1 MEDLIL
+1 MENLIL

-67 MSRPAEVKKEYDTLE
+67 MTRPAEMKKEYDTLE

-196 ECEYNPQP
+196 EYEYNPQP

-311 GETAKVHFETGGLQ
+311 GEAAKVHFETGGLQ

-436 RANLIVQQ
+436 RANLMVQQ

-502 GHSSLLD
+502 EHSSLLD

-517 KSNAKTKYEQLDSEI
+517 KSNAKTKYEQLDGEI

-555 SRINGLVPLKDFAD
+555 SRINGLVPLKDFTD
-569 LRTIVNNEISS
+569 LKTIVNNEISS
-580 WTIDRIPSV
+580 WTIDRTPSV

-599 QSYNDEPYNSW
+599 QSYNAEPYNSW

-646 SKPNM
+646 SKAGT
-651 YQWAQMS
+651 YRWAQMS
-658 DSPVRVALSEAQR
+658 DSPARVALSEAQR
-671 LNDVVNDTKI
+671 LNDVVNDAKI

-697 RKNELKGENGA
+697 RKEELKGENGA

-921 VQLDLIIYRTAR
+921 VQLDLVIYRTAR

-939 RYLTLRTMR
+939 RHLTLRTMR

-969 HIELI
+969 HMELI
-974 CPISKEQS
+974 CPINKEQS

-996 WGRGFMDCELR
+996 WGRGFIDCELR

-1019 QQCSAYIPN
+1019 QQCSVYTPSP
-1028 TSDMIPLLPK
+1028 SDMTPLPPR
-1038 IENGEW
+1038 IIDGVWHTANQITHE
-1044 LLPDQLTR
+1044 
-1052 KYLSTG
+1052 YVSTG
-1058 IRAKGEDG
+1058 VKSQGEKGE
-1066 NPGKDAPPI
+1066 
-1075 RPNLLRGFMGQVV
+1075 
-1088 NIKAKENDNYNYRL
+1088 
-1102 IIDKKWIEDNKAYVA
+1102 
-1117 SADFELIEGEKQAEV
+1117 SV
-1132 TLLFRLNGVP
+1132 TLSDLHISWNGTSLVVD
-1142 NMYSHT
+1142 
-1148 PLNGKSKGRVSIYIP
+1148 GQKSPSLK
-1163 AGVYNTD
+1163 
-1170 GVFGYAGRAG
+1170 
-1180 KTKGVAARYSNIKLE
+1180 
-1195 EVQDGEPKEAS
+1195 GEPGVSPSALAVANEMNTAS
-1206 AYLPHTDDLKV
+1206 
-1217 PLSSVVK
+1217 
-1224 DLKEQGISSEVKE
+1224 
-1237 LLKADN
+1237 
-1243 SFVLA
+1243 F
-1248 TKGEAGHSPAPEEVL
+1248 
-1263 GTSRFAELLGSE
+1263 R
-1275 VTQQVKPVKD
+1275 
-1285 NLDTANTNIS
+1285 
-1295 NLQKVALTPQ
+1295 
-1305 QRTDLGYLTYSLQ
+1305 
-1318 LLKSGG
+1318 
-1324 NGTLEGLSLQRY
+1324 EGLSNVVVTKVTTNQDNLAKIRRGMVVETKYNEDRGKIIKRVEDVEKEIVPFAFVEVGTYSSDWRDYTDNEYVGGGHKPDPWGGGGIDGYMRTVHTYELYRSMQNLPPKY
-1336 IALSGDKQTVSAYLA
+1336 IEQSKKVLRTEEYKVGEKWHRDVSATIVYDAQEMQGIDKGSARCWEIFTSPHVDSLLRYGKNTRMANPNMQGQQKGSGADAYWNVYLEKGANYRIFA
-1351 SNALPAVLKA
+1351 SNNGSGKIVL
-1361 GITGFGTPNER
+1361 
-1372 EQVEITH
+1372 
-1379 TGMGHLGNLYFSGS
+1379 Y
-1393 QIDFRTSRD
+1393 
-1402 DDPYLSI
+1402 
-1409 GAEEN
+1409 
-1414 QFIDDFLGTAR
+1414 
-1425 LDDTPVSVGTVTLTA
+1425 
-1440 STASNERTVD
+1440 
-1450 VANDGTRLT
+1450 
-1459 VSIGDVNVATHRGA
+1459 
-1473 TTRLSLDGE
+1473 
-1482 VLAEWR
+1482 
-1488 GGISI
+1488 
-1493 SGGGSVGGI
+1493 
-1502 VIEPQYSEKPY
+1502 
-1513 IASNLSY
+1513 
-1520 ERVVK
+1520 VVK
-1525 AGRHTLRIEIIK
+1525 N
-1537 PTSGATATIRG
+1537 GA
-1548 LRVRRRYDTGAQQ
+1548 Y
-1561 SALTKSGLRLF
+1561 
-1572 GSPDRYLDVDYRKE
+1572 
-1586 YEDYIPSMGMS
+1586 
-1597 ILARNHYLVRIKGGA
+1597 
-1612 KVDKLTA
+1612 
-1619 DELDM
+1619 
-1624 PGVPL
+1624 
-1629 CGASFNENGLQ
+1629 
-1640 IKAFGK
+1640 
-1646 YANKQ
+1646 
-1651 GTNAAQAEYDYNM
+1651 
-1664 TAFKVYHSIG
+1664 
-1674 HTNYIPI
+1674 
-1681 VQVSGWTSGDINWSL
+1681 
-1696 TPRVYDVSSYY
+1696 
-1707 FVVRILSN
+1707 
-1715 NDNPQRKAIS
+1715 
-1725 YVAYKTE
+1725 

>member
-1 MEDLIL
+1 MENLIL

-45 ESAMPIDIPLYSYV
+45 ESAIPIDIPLYSYV

-196 ECEYNPQP
+196 EYEYNPQP

-296 TFQSASWLMFSKLQD
+296 TFQSASWLMFSKLQN

-502 GHSSLLD
+502 EHSSLLD

-517 KSNAKTKYEQLDSEI
+517 KSNAKTKYEQLDGEI

-555 SRINGLVPLKDFAD
+555 SRINGLVPLKDFTD
-569 LRTIVNNEISS
+569 LKTIVNNEISS
-580 WTIDRIPSV
+580 WTIDRTPSV

-599 QSYNDEPYNSW
+599 QSYNEEPYNSW

-615 ERNLDSHVGD
+615 ERNLDAHVGD

-646 SKPNM
+646 SKPNT
-651 YQWAQMS
+651 YRWAQMS
-658 DSPVRVALSEAQR
+658 DSPARVALSEAQR
-671 LNDVVNDTKI
+671 LNDVVNDAKT

-713 LWKNDGMFFSNN
+713 LF
-725 SNTDKTKCDNLGDG
+725 
-739 VYRITKGTPL
+739 
-749 IGHMYSEYT
+749 
-758 PKLSEEL
+758 
-765 TNKAV
+765 
-770 VCSFRFLRSSRP
+770 
-782 EVVDLSKLSEKN
+782 
-794 GRYYIVYN
+794 
-802 KECKNVE
+802 
-809 IRGAFKF
+809 
-816 LTKNNMQFQD
+816 
-826 GDWVE
+826 E
-831 FSDYKVELV
+831 FV
-840 DEGEPLEPTAYIP
+840 
-853 HPEDLKGENGL
+853 
-864 PAAPI
+864 
-869 RPNLFDFASLD
+869 SLD
-880 KNSREKGGLRI
+880 KNSREQGGLRI
-891 DEVTAGKKLSSGT
+891 DEVTAGKRLSAGT
-904 INIHGGRD
+904 FNIHGGRD
-912 LTRITTGVA
+912 LTRVATGVA

-939 RYLTLRTMR
+939 RHLTLRTMR
-948 PPNDVIYYVRSKPY
+948 PPNDVIYYVSSKTY

-974 CPISKEQS
+974 CPISEEQS
-982 QNPKELYIHGWLLD
+982 KNPKELYIHGWLLD

-1013 LYEGET
+1013 LYEGEP
-1019 QQCSAYIPN
+1019 QRCSAYIPN

-1324 NGTLEGLSLQRY
+1324 NGTLEGLTLQRY

-1379 TGMGHLGNLYFSGS
+1379 TGTGHIGNLYFSGS

-1402 DDPYLSI
+1402 TDPYLSI

-1414 QFIDDFLGTAR
+1414 QFIDNFIDTAR
-1425 LDDTPVSVGTVTLTA
+1425 LDDTPVSVSSVTLTT
-1440 STASNERTVD
+1440 STTSYERTVD

-1502 VIEPQYSEKPY
+1502 VMEPQYSENPY
-1513 IASNLSY
+1513 IASNLFY

-1525 AGRHTLRIEIIK
+1525 AGRHTLRIEITK

-1548 LRVRRRYDTGAQQ
+1548 LRVRRRYDTGRQQ

-1586 YEDYIPSMGMS
+1586 YEEYIPSMGAS
-1597 ILARNHYLVRIKGGA
+1597 IPSKNHYTARIKGGV
-1612 KVDKLTA
+1612 KVDKLTV

-1629 CGASFNENGLQ
+1629 CGASFNENGGQ
-1640 IKAFGK
+1640 EKAFGK
-1646 YANKQ
+1646 RAKRQ
-1651 GTNAAQAEYDYNM
+1651 GGDRAQAVYDYGM
-1664 TAFKVYHSIG
+1664 TAYKVYHSIG

-1681 VQVSGWTSGDINWSL
+1681 VQVSGWTSGDLNWSL
-1696 TPRVYDVSSYY
+1696 TPRVYDVKPDY
-1707 FVVRILSN
+1707 FVVRILTN
-1715 NDNPQRKAIS
+1715 NDNPQKKAIS

>member
-1 MEDLIL
+1 MENLIL

-45 ESAMPIDIPLYSYV
+45 ESATPIEIPLYSYV

-67 MSRPAEVKKEYDTLE
+67 MNRPAEVKKEYDTLE

-118 FGNLYHFADILAA
+118 FGNLYHFADILVA

-196 ECEYNPQP
+196 EYEYNPQP

-373 GVEYPLSI
+373 GVEYPLGI

-422 DVVTIVDDSIPQGG
+422 DVVTIIDDSIPQGG

-444 IEVDIIARECSIQ
+444 IDVDIIARECSIQ

-479 GILDYL
+479 GILDYIDL
-485 NIKGYQAESFAW
+485 KGYQAESFAW
-497 LKGLE
+497 FKGLE
-502 GHSSLLD
+502 EHGSLLD

-555 SRINGLVPLKDFAD
+555 NRINGLVPLKDFTD
-569 LRTIVNNEISS
+569 LKTIVNNEISS
-580 WTIDRIPSV
+580 WTLESVPSTINK
-589 VDRDIPAATI
+589 DIQAATI
-599 QSYNDEPYNSW
+599 QSYNTEPYNSW
-610 GAVGT
+610 GKVGT
-615 ERNLDSHVGD
+615 DRNLDSHVGD

-633 AEENGK
+633 IPENGK
-639 MYRFIKG
+639 VYRFVKG
-646 SKPNM
+646 SKPNTYM
-651 YQWAQMS
+651 WVQLA
-658 DSPVRVALSEAQR
+658 DSPALDALNKIASLSQSLTETKDYFNNNLGARVFE
-671 LNDVVNDTKI
+671 
-681 EFLAR
+681 
-686 LPEKVT
+686 
-692 AEFNA
+692 EFNA
-697 RKNELKGENGA
+697 RKDELKGENGA

-713 LWKNDGMFFSNN
+713 LWKNQEYKFYPN
-725 SNTDKTKCDNLGDG
+725 SGYSKDKTTCTRKDGG
-739 VYRITKGTPL
+739 VYRISKGAPL
-749 IGHMYSEYT
+749 FGYYYSEYT
-758 PKLSEEL
+758 NVLQDERTS
-765 TNKAV
+765 KAWI
-770 VCSFRFLRSSRP
+770 CSFRLLGSSRP

-794 GRYYIVYN
+794 GRYYIVCN
-802 KECKNVE
+802 KEHKDAQVK
-809 IRGAFKF
+809 GTFKF
-816 LTKNNMQFQD
+816 FSKNNMQFQD

-831 FSDYKVELV
+831 FCDYKVELV

-853 HPEDLKGENGL
+853 HPEDLKGEKGL
-864 PAAPI
+864 PSAP
-869 RPNLFDFASLD
+869 L
-880 KNSREKGGLRI
+880 
-891 DEVTAGKKLSSGT
+891 
-904 INIHGGRD
+904 
-912 LTRITTGVA
+912 
-921 VQLDLIIYRTAR
+921 
-933 ENGEFK
+933 
-939 RYLTLRTMR
+939 
-948 PPNDVIYYVRSKPY
+948 
-962 PEEPGTY
+962 
-969 HIELI
+969 
-974 CPISKEQS
+974 
-982 QNPKELYIHGWLLD
+982 
-996 WGRGFMDCELR
+996 
-1007 NVKVEY
+1007 
-1013 LYEGET
+1013 
-1019 QQCSAYIPN
+1019 
-1028 TSDMIPLLPK
+1028 
-1038 IENGEW
+1038 
-1044 LLPDQLTR
+1044 
-1052 KYLSTG
+1052 
-1058 IRAKGEDG
+1058 
-1066 NPGKDAPPI
+1066 
-1075 RPNLLRGFMGQVV
+1075 RPNLLKGFMGNVV
-1088 NIKAKENDNYNYRL
+1088 NFDKTNDNYYYREL
-1102 IIDKKWIEDNKAYVA
+1102 INRKWIENNKAYVA
-1117 SADFELIEGEKQAEV
+1117 SADFELIDGAQQEEV
-1132 TLLFRLNGVP
+1132 SLLFRLSGAP

-1163 AGVYNTD
+1163 AGVYNTY

-1180 KTKGVAARYSNIKLE
+1180 KTRGVAARYSNIKLE

-1217 PLSSVVK
+1217 PLSSVIQ
-1224 DLKEQGISSEVKE
+1224 DLKAQGISNEVKE

-1243 SFVLA
+1243 NFVKA
-1248 TKGEAGHSPAPEEVL
+1248 TKGADGHNPSPEEVL
-1263 GTSRFAELLGSE
+1263 DTSRFAELLGSE
-1275 VTQQVKPVKD
+1275 VTQQVTPVNDK
-1285 NLDTANTNIS
+1285 LDTANTNIS

-1379 TGMGHLGNLYFSGS
+1379 TGTGHIGNLYFSGS

-1402 DDPYLSI
+1402 TDPYLSI

-1414 QFIDDFLGTAR
+1414 QFIDNFIDTAR
-1425 LDDTPVSVGTVTLTA
+1425 LDDTPVSVGTVTLTTRTT
-1440 STASNERTVD
+1440 SDERTVD

-1459 VSIGDVNVATHRGA
+1459 VSIGDITVETFMGA
-1473 TTRLSLDGE
+1473 TTRITLDGE
-1482 VLAEWR
+1482 VLDEWR
-1488 GGISI
+1488 GNISI
-1493 SGGGSVGGI
+1493 SEGGNIGGI
-1502 VIEPQYSEKPY
+1502 VVEPQYSEKPY

-1537 PTSGATATIRG
+1537 PNSGATATIRG
-1548 LRVRRRYDTGAQQ
+1548 LRVRRRYDTGRLQ

-1572 GSPDRYLDVDYRKE
+1572 GSPDRYFDVDYRPT
-1586 YEDYIPSMGMS
+1586 YQAHLGAGYDFNLP
-1597 ILARNHYLVRIKGGA
+1597 NPYLVRIKGGA
-1612 KVDKLTA
+1612 KVDKLTV

-1629 CGASFNENGLQ
+1629 CGASFNENGGQ
-1640 IKAFGK
+1640 EKAFGK
-1646 YANKQ
+1646 RAKRQ
-1651 GTNAAQAEYDYNM
+1651 GGDRAQAVYDYGM
-1664 TAFKVYHSIG
+1664 TAYKVYHSIG

-1681 VQVSGWTSGDINWSL
+1681 VQVSGWTSGDLNWSL
-1696 TPRVYDVSSYY
+1696 TPRVYDVKPDY
-1707 FVVRILSN
+1707 FVVRILTN
-1715 NDNPQRKAIS
+1715 NDNPQKKAIS

>member
-1 MEDLIL
+1 MENLRL
-7 YAPNG
+7 YTPNG

-45 ESAMPIDIPLYSYV
+45 ESATPIEIPLYSYV

-67 MSRPAEVKKEYDTLE
+67 MNRPAEVKKEYDTLE
-82 YGIELESARYELG
+82 YGIELESARYEFG

-118 FGNLYHFADILAA
+118 FGNLYHFADILVA

-138 VTWKIEGAAKDD
+138 ATWKIEGAAKDD

-196 ECEYNPQP
+196 EYEYNPQP

-234 GSQEGAERAGDRLTL
+234 GSQEGAEKAGDRLTL

-373 GVEYPLSI
+373 GVEYPLWI

-444 IEVDIIARECSIQ
+444 IDVDIIARECSIQ

-479 GILDYL
+479 GILDNL

-502 GHSSLLD
+502 EHSSLLD

-547 YVPTSEFL
+547 YVPISEFQN
-555 SRINGLVPLKDFAD
+555 RINGLVPLKDFTD
-569 LRTIVNNEISS
+569 LKTIVNNEISS
-580 WTIDRIPSV
+580 WTLESV
-589 VDRDIPAATI
+589 PNTINRDIQAATI
-599 QSYNDEPYNSW
+599 RSYNAEPYNSW
-610 GAVGT
+610 GKVGT
-615 ERNLDSHVGD
+615 DRNLDSHVGD

-633 AEENGK
+633 IPENGK
-639 MYRFIKG
+639 VYRFVKG
-646 SKPNM
+646 SNPNT
-651 YQWAQMS
+651 YRWVQLA
-658 DSPVRVALSEAQR
+658 DSPALDALNKIASLSQSLTETKEYFNTNLGARVF
-671 LNDVVNDTKI
+671 D
-681 EFLAR
+681 
-686 LPEKVT
+686 
-692 AEFNA
+692 EFNA
-697 RKNELKGENGA
+697 RKEELKGENGA
-708 GVRAN
+708 GVR
-713 LWKNDGMFFSNN
+713 
-725 SNTDKTKCDNLGDG
+725 
-739 VYRITKGTPL
+739 
-749 IGHMYSEYT
+749 
-758 PKLSEEL
+758 
-765 TNKAV
+765 
-770 VCSFRFLRSSRP
+770 
-782 EVVDLSKLSEKN
+782 
-794 GRYYIVYN
+794 
-802 KECKNVE
+802 
-809 IRGAFKF
+809 
-816 LTKNNMQFQD
+816 
-826 GDWVE
+826 
-831 FSDYKVELV
+831 
-840 DEGEPLEPTAYIP
+840 
-853 HPEDLKGENGL
+853 
-864 PAAPI
+864 
-869 RPNLFDFASLD
+869 PNLFEFASLD
-880 KNSREKGGLRI
+880 NNSREQGGLRI
-891 DEVTAGKKLSSGT
+891 DEVTVGKRLSAGT

-912 LTRITTGVA
+912 LTRIATGVA

-933 ENGEFK
+933 ENGKFK
-939 RYLTLRTMR
+939 RHLTLRTMR
-948 PPNDVIYYVRSKPY
+948 PPNDVIYYVSSKTY

-969 HIELI
+969 HMELI
-974 CPISKEQS
+974 CPINKEQS
-982 QNPKELYIHGWLLD
+982 QNPKELYIHAWLLD
-996 WGRGFMDCELR
+996 WGSGFMDCELR

-1013 LYEGET
+1013 LYEGEP
-1019 QQCSAYIPN
+1019 QRCSAYIPN

-1058 IRAKGEDG
+1058 VRAKGVDG
-1066 NPGKDAPPI
+1066 YNP
-1075 RPNLLRGFMGQVV
+1075 
-1088 NIKAKENDNYNYRL
+1088 
-1102 IIDKKWIEDNKAYVA
+1102 
-1117 SADFELIEGEKQAEV
+1117 S
-1132 TLLFRLNGVP
+1132 
-1142 NMYSHT
+1142 
-1148 PLNGKSKGRVSIYIP
+1148 
-1163 AGVYNTD
+1163 
-1170 GVFGYAGRAG
+1170 
-1180 KTKGVAARYSNIKLE
+1180 
-1195 EVQDGEPKEAS
+1195 
-1206 AYLPHTDDLKV
+1206 
-1217 PLSSVVK
+1217 
-1224 DLKEQGISSEVKE
+1224 
-1237 LLKADN
+1237 
-1243 SFVLA
+1243 
-1248 TKGEAGHSPAPEEVL
+1248 PEEVL

-1285 NLDTANTNIS
+1285 NLDTANTNIT
-1295 NLQKVALTPQ
+1295 NLQRVALTPQ

-1379 TGMGHLGNLYFSGS
+1379 AGTGHIGNLYFSGS

-1402 DDPYLSI
+1402 TDPYLSI
-1409 GAEEN
+1409 GADEN
-1414 QFIDDFLGTAR
+1414 QFIDNFIDTAR
-1425 LDDTPVSVGTVTLTA
+1425 LDDTPVSVATVTLTTGTTSA
-1440 STASNERTVD
+1440 ERTVD
-1450 VANDGTRLT
+1450 VANDGTSLT
-1459 VSIGDVNVATHRGA
+1459 VSIGDIMVETFRGA
-1473 TTRLSLDGE
+1473 TTRLTLDGE
-1482 VLAEWR
+1482 VLDEWR
-1488 GGISI
+1488 GNISI
-1493 SGGGSVGGI
+1493 SGGGNIGGI
-1502 VIEPQYSEKPY
+1502 VVEPQYSEKPY

-1548 LRVRRRYDTGAQQ
+1548 LRVRRRYDTGRQQ

-1572 GSPDRYLDVDYRKE
+1572 GSPDRYFDVDYRPT
-1586 YEDYIPSMGMS
+1586 YQAHLGSGLDFNLP
-1597 ILARNHYLVRIKGGA
+1597 NPYLVRIKGGA
-1612 KVDKLTA
+1612 KVDKLTV

-1629 CGASFNENGLQ
+1629 CGASFNENGGQ
-1640 IKAFGK
+1640 EKAFGK

-1651 GTNAAQAEYDYNM
+1651 GTNAAQAVYDYGM

-1696 TPRVYDVSSYY
+1696 TPRVYDIKSDY

>member
-1 MEDLIL
+1 MENLIL

-45 ESAMPIDIPLYSYV
+45 ESAVPIDIPLYSYV

-196 ECEYNPQP
+196 EYEYNPQP

-311 GETAKVHFETGGLQ
+311 GEAAKVHFETGGLQ

-502 GHSSLLD
+502 EHSSLLD

-547 YVPTSEFL
+547 YVPISEFQN
-555 SRINGLVPLKDFAD
+555 RINGLVPLKDFTD
-569 LRTIVNNEISS
+569 LKTIVNNEISS
-580 WTIDRIPSV
+580 WTLESV
-589 VDRDIPAATI
+589 PNTINRDIQAATI
-599 QSYNDEPYNSW
+599 RSYNAEPYNSW
-610 GAVGT
+610 GKVGT
-615 ERNLDSHVGD
+615 DRNLDSHVGD

-633 AEENGK
+633 IPENGK
-639 MYRFIKG
+639 VYRFVKG
-646 SKPNM
+646 SNPNT
-651 YQWAQMS
+651 YRWVQLA
-658 DSPVRVALSEAQR
+658 DSPALDALNKIASLSQSLTETKEYFNTNLGARVF
-671 LNDVVNDTKI
+671 D
-681 EFLAR
+681 
-686 LPEKVT
+686 
-692 AEFNA
+692 EFNA
-697 RKNELKGENGA
+697 RKEELKGENGA
-708 GVRAN
+708 GVR
-713 LWKNDGMFFSNN
+713 
-725 SNTDKTKCDNLGDG
+725 
-739 VYRITKGTPL
+739 
-749 IGHMYSEYT
+749 
-758 PKLSEEL
+758 
-765 TNKAV
+765 
-770 VCSFRFLRSSRP
+770 
-782 EVVDLSKLSEKN
+782 
-794 GRYYIVYN
+794 
-802 KECKNVE
+802 
-809 IRGAFKF
+809 
-816 LTKNNMQFQD
+816 
-826 GDWVE
+826 
-831 FSDYKVELV
+831 
-840 DEGEPLEPTAYIP
+840 
-853 HPEDLKGENGL
+853 
-864 PAAPI
+864 
-869 RPNLFDFASLD
+869 PNLFEFASLD
-880 KNSREKGGLRI
+880 NNSREQGGLRI
-891 DEVTAGKKLSSGT
+891 DEVTVGKRLSAGT

-912 LTRITTGVA
+912 LTRIATGVA

-933 ENGEFK
+933 ENGKFK
-939 RYLTLRTMR
+939 RHLTLRTMR
-948 PPNDVIYYVRSKPY
+948 PPNDVIYYVSSKTY

-969 HIELI
+969 HMELI
-974 CPISKEQS
+974 CPINKEQS
-982 QNPKELYIHGWLLD
+982 QNPKELYIHAWLLD
-996 WGRGFMDCELR
+996 WGSGFMDCELR

-1013 LYEGET
+1013 LYEGEP
-1019 QQCSAYIPN
+1019 QRCSAYIPN

-1058 IRAKGEDG
+1058 VRAKGADG
-1066 NPGKDAPPI
+1066 HNP
-1075 RPNLLRGFMGQVV
+1075 
-1088 NIKAKENDNYNYRL
+1088 
-1102 IIDKKWIEDNKAYVA
+1102 
-1117 SADFELIEGEKQAEV
+1117 S
-1132 TLLFRLNGVP
+1132 
-1142 NMYSHT
+1142 
-1148 PLNGKSKGRVSIYIP
+1148 
-1163 AGVYNTD
+1163 
-1170 GVFGYAGRAG
+1170 
-1180 KTKGVAARYSNIKLE
+1180 
-1195 EVQDGEPKEAS
+1195 
-1206 AYLPHTDDLKV
+1206 
-1217 PLSSVVK
+1217 
-1224 DLKEQGISSEVKE
+1224 
-1237 LLKADN
+1237 
-1243 SFVLA
+1243 
-1248 TKGEAGHSPAPEEVL
+1248 PEEVL
-1263 GTSRFAELLGSE
+1263 DTSRFAELLGSE
-1275 VTQQVKPVKD
+1275 VTQQVTPVNDK
-1285 NLDTANTNIS
+1285 LDTANTNIS

-1379 TGMGHLGNLYFSGS
+1379 TGTGHIGNLYFSGS

-1402 DDPYLSI
+1402 TDPYLSI

-1414 QFIDDFLGTAR
+1414 QFIDNFIDTAR
-1425 LDDTPVSVGTVTLTA
+1425 LDDTPVSVGTVTLTTRTT
-1440 STASNERTVD
+1440 SDERTVD

-1459 VSIGDVNVATHRGA
+1459 VSIGDITVETFMGA
-1473 TTRLSLDGE
+1473 TTRITLDGE
-1482 VLAEWR
+1482 VLDEWR
-1488 GGISI
+1488 GNISI
-1493 SGGGSVGGI
+1493 SEGGNIGGI
-1502 VIEPQYSEKPY
+1502 VVEPQYSEKPY

-1537 PTSGATATIRG
+1537 PNSGATATIRG
-1548 LRVRRRYDTGAQQ
+1548 LRVRRRYDTGRQQ

-1572 GSPDRYLDVDYRKE
+1572 GSPDRYFDVDYRPT
-1586 YEDYIPSMGMS
+1586 YQAHLGAGYDFNLP
-1597 ILARNHYLVRIKGGA
+1597 NPYLVRIKGGA
-1612 KVDKLTA
+1612 KVDKLTV

-1629 CGASFNENGLQ
+1629 CGASFNENGGQ
-1640 IKAFGK
+1640 EKAFGK
-1646 YANKQ
+1646 RAKRQ
-1651 GTNAAQAEYDYNM
+1651 GGDRAQAVYDYGM
-1664 TAFKVYHSIG
+1664 TAYKVYHSIG

-1681 VQVSGWTSGDINWSL
+1681 VQVSGWTSGDLNWSL
-1696 TPRVYDVSSYY
+1696 TPRVYDVKPDY
-1707 FVVRILSN
+1707 FVVRILTN
-1715 NDNPQRKAIS
+1715 NDNPQKKAIS

>member
-1 MEDLIL
+1 MEDLRL
-7 YAPNG
+7 YTPNG

-28 VKCTMEWQG
+28 AKCTMEWQG

-45 ESAMPIDIPLYSYV
+45 ESATPIEIPLYSYV

-67 MSRPAEVKKEYDTLE
+67 MTRPAEVKKEYDTLE
-82 YGIELESARYELG
+82 YGIELESARYEFG

-118 FGNLYHFADILAA
+118 FGNLYHFADILVA

-138 VTWKIEGAAKDD
+138 ATWKIEGAAKDD

-196 ECEYNPQP
+196 EYEYNPQP

-234 GSQEGAERAGDRLTL
+234 GSQEGAEKAGDRLTL

-373 GVEYPLSI
+373 GVEYPLWI

-444 IEVDIIARECSIQ
+444 IDVDIIARECSIQ

-479 GILDYL
+479 GILDNL

-502 GHSSLLD
+502 EHSSLLD

-547 YVPTSEFL
+547 YVPISEFQN
-555 SRINGLVPLKDFAD
+555 RINGLVPLKDFTD
-569 LRTIVNNEISS
+569 LKTIVNNEISS
-580 WTIDRIPSV
+580 WTLESV
-589 VDRDIPAATI
+589 PNTINRDIQAATI
-599 QSYNDEPYNSW
+599 RSYNAEPYNSW
-610 GAVGT
+610 GKVGT
-615 ERNLDSHVGD
+615 DRNLDSHVGD

-633 AEENGK
+633 IPENGK
-639 MYRFIKG
+639 VYRFVKG
-646 SKPNM
+646 SNPNT
-651 YQWAQMS
+651 YRWVQLA
-658 DSPVRVALSEAQR
+658 DSPALDALNKIASLSQSLTETKEYFNTNLGARVF
-671 LNDVVNDTKI
+671 D
-681 EFLAR
+681 
-686 LPEKVT
+686 
-692 AEFNA
+692 EFNA
-697 RKNELKGENGA
+697 RKEELKGENGA
-708 GVRAN
+708 GVR
-713 LWKNDGMFFSNN
+713 
-725 SNTDKTKCDNLGDG
+725 
-739 VYRITKGTPL
+739 
-749 IGHMYSEYT
+749 
-758 PKLSEEL
+758 
-765 TNKAV
+765 
-770 VCSFRFLRSSRP
+770 
-782 EVVDLSKLSEKN
+782 
-794 GRYYIVYN
+794 
-802 KECKNVE
+802 
-809 IRGAFKF
+809 
-816 LTKNNMQFQD
+816 
-826 GDWVE
+826 
-831 FSDYKVELV
+831 
-840 DEGEPLEPTAYIP
+840 
-853 HPEDLKGENGL
+853 
-864 PAAPI
+864 
-869 RPNLFDFASLD
+869 PNLFEFASLD
-880 KNSREKGGLRI
+880 NNSREQGGLRI
-891 DEVTAGKKLSSGT
+891 DEVTVGKRLSAGT

-912 LTRITTGVA
+912 LTRIATGVA

-933 ENGEFK
+933 ENGKFK
-939 RYLTLRTMR
+939 RHLTLRTMR
-948 PPNDVIYYVRSKPY
+948 PPNDVIYYVSSKTY

-969 HIELI
+969 HMELI
-974 CPISKEQS
+974 CPINKEQS
-982 QNPKELYIHGWLLD
+982 QNPKELYIHAWLLD
-996 WGRGFMDCELR
+996 WGSGFMDCELR

-1013 LYEGET
+1013 LYEGEP
-1019 QQCSAYIPN
+1019 QRCSAYIPN

-1058 IRAKGEDG
+1058 VRAKGVDG
-1066 NPGKDAPPI
+1066 YNP
-1075 RPNLLRGFMGQVV
+1075 
-1088 NIKAKENDNYNYRL
+1088 
-1102 IIDKKWIEDNKAYVA
+1102 
-1117 SADFELIEGEKQAEV
+1117 S
-1132 TLLFRLNGVP
+1132 
-1142 NMYSHT
+1142 
-1148 PLNGKSKGRVSIYIP
+1148 
-1163 AGVYNTD
+1163 
-1170 GVFGYAGRAG
+1170 
-1180 KTKGVAARYSNIKLE
+1180 
-1195 EVQDGEPKEAS
+1195 
-1206 AYLPHTDDLKV
+1206 
-1217 PLSSVVK
+1217 
-1224 DLKEQGISSEVKE
+1224 
-1237 LLKADN
+1237 
-1243 SFVLA
+1243 
-1248 TKGEAGHSPAPEEVL
+1248 PEEVL

-1285 NLDTANTNIS
+1285 NLDTANTNIT
-1295 NLQKVALTPQ
+1295 NLQRVALTPQ

-1379 TGMGHLGNLYFSGS
+1379 AGTGHIGNLYFSGS

-1402 DDPYLSI
+1402 TDPYLSI
-1409 GAEEN
+1409 GADEN
-1414 QFIDDFLGTAR
+1414 QFIDNFIDTAR
-1425 LDDTPVSVGTVTLTA
+1425 LDDTPVSVATVTLTTGTTSA
-1440 STASNERTVD
+1440 ERTVD
-1450 VANDGTRLT
+1450 VANDGTSLT
-1459 VSIGDVNVATHRGA
+1459 VSIGDIMVETFRGA
-1473 TTRLSLDGE
+1473 TTRLTLDGE
-1482 VLAEWR
+1482 VLDEWR
-1488 GGISI
+1488 GNISI
-1493 SGGGSVGGI
+1493 SGGGNIGGI
-1502 VIEPQYSEKPY
+1502 VVEPQYSEKPY

-1548 LRVRRRYDTGAQQ
+1548 LRVRRRYDTGRQQ

-1572 GSPDRYLDVDYRKE
+1572 GSPDRYFDVDYRPT
-1586 YEDYIPSMGMS
+1586 YQAHLGSGLDFNLP
-1597 ILARNHYLVRIKGGA
+1597 NPYLVRIKGGA
-1612 KVDKLTA
+1612 KVDKLTV

-1629 CGASFNENGLQ
+1629 CGASFNENGGQ
-1640 IKAFGK
+1640 EKAFGK
-1646 YANKQ
+1646 RAKRQ
-1651 GTNAAQAEYDYNM
+1651 GGDRAQAVYDYGM
-1664 TAFKVYHSIG
+1664 TAYKVYHSIG

-1681 VQVSGWTSGDINWSL
+1681 VQVSGWTSGDLNWSL
-1696 TPRVYDVSSYY
+1696 TPRVYDVKPDY
-1707 FVVRILSN
+1707 FVVRILTN
-1715 NDNPQRKAIS
+1715 NDNPQKKAIS

>member
-1 MEDLIL
+1 
-7 YAPNG
+7 
-12 VEIPLVSY
+12 
-20 ANNSIPTE
+20 
-28 VKCTMEWQG
+28 MEWQG

-45 ESAMPIDIPLYSYV
+45 ESVMPIDIPLYSYV

-196 ECEYNPQP
+196 EYEYNPQP

-209 IGSELFSVDR
+209 IGSELFSLDR

-234 GSQEGAERAGDRLTL
+234 GSQEGAEKAGDRLTL
-249 PSKDMTNSYIE
+249 PSKNMTNSYIE

-373 GVEYPLSI
+373 GVEYPLWI

-444 IEVDIIARECSIQ
+444 IDVDIIARECSIQ
-457 VSNFRRKRRIEEI
+457 ISNFRRKRRIEEI
-470 YKGWKERLN
+470 YNGWKERLN

-485 NIKGYQAESFAW
+485 NLKGYQAESFAW

-502 GHSSLLD
+502 EHSSLLD
-509 RQVDLKED
+509 RRVDLKED
-517 KSNAKTKYEQLDSEI
+517 KSSAKAKYEQLDSEI

-538 EFFDRKIAE
+538 EFFDSKISE
-547 YVPTSEFL
+547 YVPKSEFQ

-569 LRTIVNNEISS
+569 LKTIVNNEISS
-580 WTIDRIPSV
+580 WTLESVPSTINK
-589 VDRDIPAATI
+589 DIQAATI
-599 QSYNDEPYNSW
+599 RSYNAEPYNSW
-610 GAVGT
+610 GKVGT
-615 ERNLDSHVGD
+615 DRNLDSHVGD

-633 AEENGK
+633 IPENGK
-639 MYRFIKG
+639 VYRFVKG
-646 SKPNM
+646 SNPNT
-651 YQWAQMS
+651 YRWVQLA
-658 DSPVRVALSEAQR
+658 DSPALDALNKIASLSQSLTETKEYFNTNLGARVF
-671 LNDVVNDTKI
+671 D
-681 EFLAR
+681 
-686 LPEKVT
+686 
-692 AEFNA
+692 EFNA
-697 RKNELKGENGA
+697 RKEELKGENGA
-708 GVRAN
+708 GVR
-713 LWKNDGMFFSNN
+713 
-725 SNTDKTKCDNLGDG
+725 
-739 VYRITKGTPL
+739 
-749 IGHMYSEYT
+749 
-758 PKLSEEL
+758 
-765 TNKAV
+765 
-770 VCSFRFLRSSRP
+770 
-782 EVVDLSKLSEKN
+782 
-794 GRYYIVYN
+794 
-802 KECKNVE
+802 
-809 IRGAFKF
+809 
-816 LTKNNMQFQD
+816 
-826 GDWVE
+826 
-831 FSDYKVELV
+831 
-840 DEGEPLEPTAYIP
+840 
-853 HPEDLKGENGL
+853 
-864 PAAPI
+864 
-869 RPNLFDFASLD
+869 PNLFEFASLD
-880 KNSREKGGLRI
+880 KNSREQGGLRI
-891 DEVTAGKKLSSGT
+891 DEVTVGKRLSAGT

-912 LTRITTGVA
+912 LTRIATGVA

-933 ENGEFK
+933 ENGKFK
-939 RYLTLRTMR
+939 RHLTLRTMR
-948 PPNDVIYYVRSKPY
+948 PPNDVIYYVSSKTY

-969 HIELI
+969 HMELI
-974 CPISKEQS
+974 CPINKEQS
-982 QNPKELYIHGWLLD
+982 QNPKELYIHAWLLD
-996 WGRGFMDCELR
+996 WGSGFMDCELR

-1013 LYEGET
+1013 LYEGEP
-1019 QQCSAYIPN
+1019 QRCSAYIPN

-1058 IRAKGEDG
+1058 VRAKGVDG
-1066 NPGKDAPPI
+1066 YNP
-1075 RPNLLRGFMGQVV
+1075 
-1088 NIKAKENDNYNYRL
+1088 
-1102 IIDKKWIEDNKAYVA
+1102 
-1117 SADFELIEGEKQAEV
+1117 S
-1132 TLLFRLNGVP
+1132 
-1142 NMYSHT
+1142 
-1148 PLNGKSKGRVSIYIP
+1148 
-1163 AGVYNTD
+1163 
-1170 GVFGYAGRAG
+1170 
-1180 KTKGVAARYSNIKLE
+1180 
-1195 EVQDGEPKEAS
+1195 
-1206 AYLPHTDDLKV
+1206 
-1217 PLSSVVK
+1217 
-1224 DLKEQGISSEVKE
+1224 
-1237 LLKADN
+1237 
-1243 SFVLA
+1243 
-1248 TKGEAGHSPAPEEVL
+1248 PEEVL

-1285 NLDTANTNIS
+1285 NLDTANTNIT
-1295 NLQKVALTPQ
+1295 NLQRVALTPQ

-1379 TGMGHLGNLYFSGS
+1379 AGTGHIGNLYFSGS

-1402 DDPYLSI
+1402 TDPYLSI
-1409 GAEEN
+1409 GADEN
-1414 QFIDDFLGTAR
+1414 QFIDNFIDTAR
-1425 LDDTPVSVGTVTLTA
+1425 LDDTPVSVATVTLTTGTTSA
-1440 STASNERTVD
+1440 ERTVD
-1450 VANDGTRLT
+1450 VANDGTSLT
-1459 VSIGDVNVATHRGA
+1459 VSIGDIMVETFRGA
-1473 TTRLSLDGE
+1473 TTRLTLDGE
-1482 VLAEWR
+1482 VLDEWR
-1488 GGISI
+1488 GNISI
-1493 SGGGSVGGI
+1493 SGGGNIGGI
-1502 VIEPQYSEKPY
+1502 VVEPQYSEKPY

-1548 LRVRRRYDTGAQQ
+1548 LRVRRRYDTGRQQ

-1572 GSPDRYLDVDYRKE
+1572 GSPDRYFDVDYRPT
-1586 YEDYIPSMGMS
+1586 YQAHLGSGLDFNLP
-1597 ILARNHYLVRIKGGA
+1597 NPYLVRIKGGA
-1612 KVDKLTA
+1612 KVDKLTV

-1629 CGASFNENGLQ
+1629 CGASFNENGGQ
-1640 IKAFGK
+1640 EKAFGK
-1646 YANKQ
+1646 RAKRQ
-1651 GTNAAQAEYDYNM
+1651 GGDRAQAVYDYGM
-1664 TAFKVYHSIG
+1664 TAYKVYHSIG

-1681 VQVSGWTSGDINWSL
+1681 VQVSGWTSGDLNWSL
-1696 TPRVYDVSSYY
+1696 TPRVYDVKPDY
-1707 FVVRILSN
+1707 FVVRILTN
-1715 NDNPQRKAIS
+1715 NDNPQKKAIS

>member
-1 MEDLIL
+1 MENLRL
-7 YAPNG
+7 YTPNG

-45 ESAMPIDIPLYSYV
+45 ESVMPIDIPLYSYV

-196 ECEYNPQP
+196 EYEYNPQP

-209 IGSELFSVDR
+209 IGSELFSLDR

-234 GSQEGAERAGDRLTL
+234 GSQEGAEKAGDRLTL
-249 PSKDMTNSYIE
+249 PSKNMTNSYIE

-373 GVEYPLSI
+373 GVEYPLWI

-444 IEVDIIARECSIQ
+444 IDVDIIARECSIQ
-457 VSNFRRKRRIEEI
+457 ISNFRRKRRIEEI
-470 YKGWKERLN
+470 YNGWKERLN

-485 NIKGYQAESFAW
+485 NLKGYQAESFAW

-502 GHSSLLD
+502 EHSSLLD
-509 RQVDLKED
+509 RRVDLKED
-517 KSNAKTKYEQLDSEI
+517 KSSAKAKYEQLDSEI

-538 EFFDRKIAE
+538 EFFDSKISE
-547 YVPTSEFL
+547 YVPKSEFQ

-569 LRTIVNNEISS
+569 LKTIVNNEISS
-580 WTIDRIPSV
+580 WTLESVPSTINK
-589 VDRDIPAATI
+589 DIQAATI
-599 QSYNDEPYNSW
+599 RSYNAEPYNSW
-610 GAVGT
+610 GKVGT
-615 ERNLDSHVGD
+615 DRNLDSHVGD

-633 AEENGK
+633 IPENGK
-639 MYRFIKG
+639 VYRFVKG
-646 SKPNM
+646 SNPNT
-651 YQWAQMS
+651 YRWVQLA
-658 DSPVRVALSEAQR
+658 DSPALDALNKIASLSQSLTETKEYFNTNLGARVF
-671 LNDVVNDTKI
+671 D
-681 EFLAR
+681 
-686 LPEKVT
+686 
-692 AEFNA
+692 EFNA
-697 RKNELKGENGA
+697 RKEELKGENGA
-708 GVRAN
+708 GVR
-713 LWKNDGMFFSNN
+713 
-725 SNTDKTKCDNLGDG
+725 
-739 VYRITKGTPL
+739 
-749 IGHMYSEYT
+749 
-758 PKLSEEL
+758 
-765 TNKAV
+765 
-770 VCSFRFLRSSRP
+770 
-782 EVVDLSKLSEKN
+782 
-794 GRYYIVYN
+794 
-802 KECKNVE
+802 
-809 IRGAFKF
+809 
-816 LTKNNMQFQD
+816 
-826 GDWVE
+826 
-831 FSDYKVELV
+831 
-840 DEGEPLEPTAYIP
+840 
-853 HPEDLKGENGL
+853 
-864 PAAPI
+864 
-869 RPNLFDFASLD
+869 PNLFEFASLD
-880 KNSREKGGLRI
+880 KNSREQGGLRI
-891 DEVTAGKKLSSGT
+891 DEVTVGKRLSAGT

-912 LTRITTGVA
+912 LTRIATGVA

-933 ENGEFK
+933 ENGKFK
-939 RYLTLRTMR
+939 RHLTLRTMR
-948 PPNDVIYYVRSKPY
+948 PPNDVIYYVSSKTY

-969 HIELI
+969 HMELI
-974 CPISKEQS
+974 CPINKEQS
-982 QNPKELYIHGWLLD
+982 QNPKELYIHAWLLD
-996 WGRGFMDCELR
+996 WGSGFMDCELR

-1013 LYEGET
+1013 LYEGEP
-1019 QQCSAYIPN
+1019 QRCSAYIPN

-1058 IRAKGEDG
+1058 VRAKGVDG
-1066 NPGKDAPPI
+1066 YNP
-1075 RPNLLRGFMGQVV
+1075 
-1088 NIKAKENDNYNYRL
+1088 
-1102 IIDKKWIEDNKAYVA
+1102 
-1117 SADFELIEGEKQAEV
+1117 S
-1132 TLLFRLNGVP
+1132 
-1142 NMYSHT
+1142 
-1148 PLNGKSKGRVSIYIP
+1148 
-1163 AGVYNTD
+1163 
-1170 GVFGYAGRAG
+1170 
-1180 KTKGVAARYSNIKLE
+1180 
-1195 EVQDGEPKEAS
+1195 
-1206 AYLPHTDDLKV
+1206 
-1217 PLSSVVK
+1217 
-1224 DLKEQGISSEVKE
+1224 
-1237 LLKADN
+1237 
-1243 SFVLA
+1243 
-1248 TKGEAGHSPAPEEVL
+1248 PEEVL

-1285 NLDTANTNIS
+1285 NLDTANTNIT
-1295 NLQKVALTPQ
+1295 NLQRVALTPQ

-1379 TGMGHLGNLYFSGS
+1379 AGTGHIGNLYFSGS

-1402 DDPYLSI
+1402 TDPYLSI
-1409 GAEEN
+1409 GADEN
-1414 QFIDDFLGTAR
+1414 QFIDNFIDTAR
-1425 LDDTPVSVGTVTLTA
+1425 LDDTPVSVATVTLTTGTTSA
-1440 STASNERTVD
+1440 ERTVD
-1450 VANDGTRLT
+1450 VANDGTSLT
-1459 VSIGDVNVATHRGA
+1459 VSIGDIMVETFRGA
-1473 TTRLSLDGE
+1473 TTRLTLDGE
-1482 VLAEWR
+1482 VLDEWR
-1488 GGISI
+1488 GNISI
-1493 SGGGSVGGI
+1493 SGGGNIGGI
-1502 VIEPQYSEKPY
+1502 VVEPQYSEKPY

-1548 LRVRRRYDTGAQQ
+1548 LRVRRRYDTGRQQ

-1572 GSPDRYLDVDYRKE
+1572 GSPDRYFDVDYRPT
-1586 YEDYIPSMGMS
+1586 YQAHLGSGLDFNLP
-1597 ILARNHYLVRIKGGA
+1597 NPYLVRIKGGA
-1612 KVDKLTA
+1612 KVDKLTV

-1629 CGASFNENGLQ
+1629 CGASFNENGGQ
-1640 IKAFGK
+1640 EKAFGK
-1646 YANKQ
+1646 RAKRQ
-1651 GTNAAQAEYDYNM
+1651 GGDRAQAVYDYGM
-1664 TAFKVYHSIG
+1664 TAYKVYHSIG

-1681 VQVSGWTSGDINWSL
+1681 VQVSGWTSGDLNWSL
-1696 TPRVYDVSSYY
+1696 TPRVYDVKPDY
-1707 FVVRILSN
+1707 FVVRILTN
-1715 NDNPQRKAIS
+1715 NDNPQKKAIS

>member
-1 MEDLIL
+1 MENLIL

-45 ESAMPIDIPLYSYV
+45 ESAIPIDIPLYSYV

-82 YGIELESARYELG
+82 YGIELESSRYELG

-196 ECEYNPQP
+196 EYEYNPQP

-373 GVEYPLSI
+373 GVEYPFSI

-422 DVVTIVDDSIPQGG
+422 DVVTIIDDSIPQGG

-444 IEVDIIARECSIQ
+444 IDVDIIARECSIQ
-457 VSNFRRKRRIEEI
+457 VSNFRRKRRLEEI

-479 GILDYL
+479 EILDYIDL
-485 NIKGYQAESFAW
+485 KGYQAESFA
-497 LKGLE
+497 LFKGLE
-502 GHSSLLD
+502 EHSSLLD

-547 YVPTSEFL
+547 YVQKGEFQ
-555 SRINGLVPLKDFAD
+555 SRINGLVPLKDFTD
-569 LRTIVNNEISS
+569 LKTIVNNEISS
-580 WTIDRIPSV
+580 WTLESVPSTINK
-589 VDRDIPAATI
+589 DIQAATI
-599 QSYNDEPYNSW
+599 QSYNAEPYNSW
-610 GAVGT
+610 GKAGT

-625 TWLVNKAG
+625 TWLVNKASIP
-633 AEENGK
+633 ENGK
-639 MYRFIKG
+639 VYRFVKG
-646 SKPNM
+646 SKPNT
-651 YQWAQMS
+651 YRWVQLS
-658 DSPVRVALSEAQR
+658 DSPALIA
-671 LNDVVNDTKI
+671 LNKIASLSQSLTDTK
-681 EFLAR
+681 EYFNTNLGAR
-686 LPEKVT
+686 VFD
-692 AEFNA
+692 EFNA

-708 GVRAN
+708 GVREN
-713 LWKNDGMFFSNN
+713 LWKNQEYKFYPNAGHIRDNTICTRKDG
-725 SNTDKTKCDNLGDG
+725 G

-749 IGHMYSEYT
+749 VGHVYSEYT
-758 PKLSEEL
+758 PKLSDKP

-770 VCSFRFLRSSRP
+770 VCSFRLLGSSRP
-782 EVVDLSKLSEKN
+782 EVVDLSRLREKN
-794 GRYYIVYN
+794 GRYYIVCN
-802 KECKNVE
+802 NAKKESE
-809 IRGAFKF
+809 LRGTFK
-816 LTKNNMQFQD
+816 LYPLPNMTFQE

-831 FSDYKVELV
+831 FCDYKVELV

-853 HPEDLKGENGL
+853 NPEDLKGEKGL

-869 RPNLFDFASLD
+869 RPNLLKGFMGHVVDIKAKAGDNYNYRLIIDKKWIEDNKAYVASADFELVDGAQQEEATLLFKLNGSPNMYSYTPLNGKSKGRVSIYIPAGVYNTDGIFGYAGRAGKTKGVAAKYSNIKLEEVQDGEPKEASAYLPHTDDLKVPLSSVIQDLKEQGISNEVKELLKADNNFVLAAKGEKGDHGKDAVPIRPNLFEFASLD
-880 KNSREKGGLRI
+880 KDSRKNGGLRI
-891 DEVTAGKKLSSGT
+891 DEVTAGKRLSAGT

-921 VQLDLIIYRTAR
+921 VQLDLVIYRTAR

-939 RYLTLRTMR
+939 RNLTLRTMR
-948 PPNDVIYYVRSKPY
+948 PPNDVIYSVRSKPY

-969 HIELI
+969 HMELI
-974 CPISKEQS
+974 CPINKEQS

-1019 QQCSAYIPN
+1019 QQCSVYTPKP
-1028 TSDMIPLLPK
+1028 SDMTPLPPR
-1038 IENGEW
+1038 IIDGVWHTANQITHE
-1044 LLPDQLTR
+1044 
-1052 KYLSTG
+1052 YVSTG
-1058 IRAKGEDG
+1058 IKAKGEKGESVTLADLNIGWDG
-1066 NPGKDAPPI
+1066 TSLVVDGQKSPSLKGEPGVSPSALAVANEINTASFREGLANAVVTDVTTNQDNLVKIRRGMVVETKYNEDKGKILSRVEDVEMDIAKFAYVEVSTYSSEWRDYTNDEYVGGGGTPDPWGGGGYDGYIRSVHNYELYRSMQNIPPKYIEQSKKVLKTNEYKIGDKFHRDASATIVYDAQEIQGVEKGSARCWEIFTSPHVDS
-1075 RPNLLRGFMGQVV
+1075 LLRYGKNTRMANPNMQGQQQGSGANAYWNVYLE
-1088 NIKAKENDNYNYRL
+1088 KGANYR
-1102 IIDKKWIEDNKAYVA
+1102 I
-1117 SADFELIEGEKQAEV
+1117 
-1132 TLLFRLNGVP
+1132 
-1142 NMYSHT
+1142 
-1148 PLNGKSKGRVSIYIP
+1148 
-1163 AGVYNTD
+1163 
-1170 GVFGYAGRAG
+1170 
-1180 KTKGVAARYSNIKLE
+1180 
-1195 EVQDGEPKEAS
+1195 
-1206 AYLPHTDDLKV
+1206 
-1217 PLSSVVK
+1217 
-1224 DLKEQGISSEVKE
+1224 
-1237 LLKADN
+1237 
-1243 SFVLA
+1243 
-1248 TKGEAGHSPAPEEVL
+1248 
-1263 GTSRFAELLGSE
+1263 FA
-1275 VTQQVKPVKD
+1275 
-1285 NLDTANTNIS
+1285 N
-1295 NLQKVALTPQ
+1295 
-1305 QRTDLGYLTYSLQ
+1305 
-1318 LLKSGG
+1318 
-1324 NGTLEGLSLQRY
+1324 
-1336 IALSGDKQTVSAYLA
+1336 
-1351 SNALPAVLKA
+1351 
-1361 GITGFGTPNER
+1361 
-1372 EQVEITH
+1372 
-1379 TGMGHLGNLYFSGS
+1379 
-1393 QIDFRTSRD
+1393 
-1402 DDPYLSI
+1402 
-1409 GAEEN
+1409 
-1414 QFIDDFLGTAR
+1414 
-1425 LDDTPVSVGTVTLTA
+1425 
-1440 STASNERTVD
+1440 
-1450 VANDGTRLT
+1450 NDGSSKYRLYI
-1459 VSIGDVNVATHRGA
+1459 VKNGA
-1473 TTRLSLDGE
+1473 
-1482 VLAEWR
+1482 
-1488 GGISI
+1488 
-1493 SGGGSVGGI
+1493 
-1502 VIEPQYSEKPY
+1502 Y
-1513 IASNLSY
+1513 
-1520 ERVVK
+1520 
-1525 AGRHTLRIEIIK
+1525 
-1537 PTSGATATIRG
+1537 
-1548 LRVRRRYDTGAQQ
+1548 
-1561 SALTKSGLRLF
+1561 
-1572 GSPDRYLDVDYRKE
+1572 
-1586 YEDYIPSMGMS
+1586 
-1597 ILARNHYLVRIKGGA
+1597 
-1612 KVDKLTA
+1612 
-1619 DELDM
+1619 
-1624 PGVPL
+1624 
-1629 CGASFNENGLQ
+1629 
-1640 IKAFGK
+1640 
-1646 YANKQ
+1646 
-1651 GTNAAQAEYDYNM
+1651 
-1664 TAFKVYHSIG
+1664 
-1674 HTNYIPI
+1674 
-1681 VQVSGWTSGDINWSL
+1681 
-1696 TPRVYDVSSYY
+1696 
-1707 FVVRILSN
+1707 
-1715 NDNPQRKAIS
+1715 
-1725 YVAYKTE
+1725 

>member
-1 MEDLIL
+1 MENLIL

-45 ESAMPIDIPLYSYV
+45 ESAMPIEIPLYSYV

-67 MSRPAEVKKEYDTLE
+67 MTRPAEMKKEYDTLE

-118 FGNLYHFADILAA
+118 FGNLYHFADILVA

-196 ECEYNPQP
+196 EYEYNPQP

-234 GSQEGAERAGDRLTL
+234 GSQEGAEKAGDRLTL

-470 YKGWKERLN
+470 YKGWKDRLN
-479 GILDYL
+479 GILDYINL
-485 NIKGYQAESFAW
+485 KGYQAESFAW

-502 GHSSLLD
+502 EHSSLLD

-547 YVPTSEFL
+547 YVPNSEFL
-555 SRINGLVPLKDFAD
+555 RRIGNLVPNDKFENLKA
-569 LRTIVNNEISS
+569 IVNNEISS
-580 WTIDRIPSV
+580 WTIDRTPSV

-599 QSYNDEPYNSW
+599 QSYNAEPYNSW
-610 GAVGT
+610 GKVGT
-615 ERNLDSHVGD
+615 DRNLDSHVGD

-646 SKPNM
+646 SKAGT
-651 YQWAQMS
+651 YRWAQMS
-658 DSPVRVALSEAQR
+658 DSPARVALSEAQR
-671 LNDVVNDTKI
+671 LNDVVNDAKI

-713 LWKNDGMFFSNN
+713 LWRYESSLFKPNKGVAV
-725 SNTDKTKCDNLGDG
+725 DNVACTHNGGG
-739 VYRITKGTPL
+739 VYRITKGSPA
-749 IGHMYSEYT
+749 YEFYFSEFT
-758 PKLSEEL
+758 DKLQGEKTS
-765 TNKAV
+765 KV
-770 VCSFRFLRSSRP
+770 WICSFRLLGSSRP
-782 EVVDLSKLSEKN
+782 EVVDFSKLGEKN
-794 GRYYIVYN
+794 GRYYIVCN
-802 KECKNVE
+802 NAKKESE
-809 IRGAFKF
+809 LRGTFK
-816 LTKNNMQFQD
+816 LYSLPNMTFQE

-831 FSDYKVELV
+831 FCDYKVELV
-840 DEGEPLEPTAYIP
+840 EEGEPLEPTAYIP
-853 HPEDLKGENGL
+853 HPEDLKGEKGL
-864 PAAPI
+864 PAAPL

-891 DEVTAGKKLSSGT
+891 DEVTAGKKLSSVT

-921 VQLDLIIYRTAR
+921 VQLDLIIYRTAQ

-969 HIELI
+969 HMELI
-974 CPISKEQS
+974 CPINKEQS
-982 QNPKELYIHGWLLD
+982 KDPKELYIHGWLLD

-1019 QQCSAYIPN
+1019 QQCSVYTPSP
-1028 TSDMIPLLPK
+1028 SDMTPLPPR
-1038 IENGEW
+1038 IIDGVWHTANQITHE
-1044 LLPDQLTR
+1044 
-1052 KYLSTG
+1052 YVSTG
-1058 IRAKGEDG
+1058 VKSQGEKGESPTPQEVANEMNTASFREGLANAVVTDVTTNQGNLDKIRRGMVVETKYNEDRGKIIKRVEDVEKEIIPFAFVEVGTYSSDWRDYTDNEYVGGGHKPDPWGGGGIDG
-1066 NPGKDAPPI
+1066 YMRTVHNYELYRSMQNLPPKYIEQSKKVLRTEEYKVGEKWHRDVSATIVYDAQEMQGIDKGSARCWEIFTSPHV
-1075 RPNLLRGFMGQVV
+1075 NSLLRYGKNTRMANPNMQGQTHGSGADAYWNVYLE
-1088 NIKAKENDNYNYRL
+1088 KGANYR
-1102 IIDKKWIEDNKAYVA
+1102 IFA
-1117 SADFELIEGEKQAEV
+1117 SN
-1132 TLLFRLNGVP
+1132 NG
-1142 NMYSHT
+1142 S
-1148 PLNGKSKGRVSIYIP
+1148 GKIVLY
-1163 AGVYNTD
+1163 
-1170 GVFGYAGRAG
+1170 
-1180 KTKGVAARYSNIKLE
+1180 
-1195 EVQDGEPKEAS
+1195 
-1206 AYLPHTDDLKV
+1206 
-1217 PLSSVVK
+1217 VVK
-1224 DLKEQGISSEVKE
+1224 
-1237 LLKADN
+1237 
-1243 SFVLA
+1243 
-1248 TKGEAGHSPAPEEVL
+1248 
-1263 GTSRFAELLGSE
+1263 
-1275 VTQQVKPVKD
+1275 
-1285 NLDTANTNIS
+1285 
-1295 NLQKVALTPQ
+1295 
-1305 QRTDLGYLTYSLQ
+1305 
-1318 LLKSGG
+1318 
-1324 NGTLEGLSLQRY
+1324 NG
-1336 IALSGDKQTVSAYLA
+1336 AY
-1351 SNALPAVLKA
+1351 
-1361 GITGFGTPNER
+1361 
-1372 EQVEITH
+1372 
-1379 TGMGHLGNLYFSGS
+1379 
-1393 QIDFRTSRD
+1393 
-1402 DDPYLSI
+1402 
-1409 GAEEN
+1409 
-1414 QFIDDFLGTAR
+1414 
-1425 LDDTPVSVGTVTLTA
+1425 
-1440 STASNERTVD
+1440 
-1450 VANDGTRLT
+1450 
-1459 VSIGDVNVATHRGA
+1459 
-1473 TTRLSLDGE
+1473 
-1482 VLAEWR
+1482 
-1488 GGISI
+1488 
-1493 SGGGSVGGI
+1493 
-1502 VIEPQYSEKPY
+1502 
-1513 IASNLSY
+1513 
-1520 ERVVK
+1520 
-1525 AGRHTLRIEIIK
+1525 
-1537 PTSGATATIRG
+1537 
-1548 LRVRRRYDTGAQQ
+1548 
-1561 SALTKSGLRLF
+1561 
-1572 GSPDRYLDVDYRKE
+1572 
-1586 YEDYIPSMGMS
+1586 
-1597 ILARNHYLVRIKGGA
+1597 
-1612 KVDKLTA
+1612 
-1619 DELDM
+1619 
-1624 PGVPL
+1624 
-1629 CGASFNENGLQ
+1629 
-1640 IKAFGK
+1640 
-1646 YANKQ
+1646 
-1651 GTNAAQAEYDYNM
+1651 
-1664 TAFKVYHSIG
+1664 
-1674 HTNYIPI
+1674 
-1681 VQVSGWTSGDINWSL
+1681 
-1696 TPRVYDVSSYY
+1696 
-1707 FVVRILSN
+1707 
-1715 NDNPQRKAIS
+1715 
-1725 YVAYKTE
+1725 

>member
-1 MEDLIL
+1 MENLRL
-7 YAPNG
+7 YTPNG

-196 ECEYNPQP
+196 EYEYNPHP

-209 IGSELFSVDR
+209 LGSELFSVDR

-234 GSQEGAERAGDRLTL
+234 GSQEGAEKAGDRLTL

-373 GVEYPLSI
+373 GVEYPLWI

-444 IEVDIIARECSIQ
+444 IDVDIIARECSIQ

-479 GILDYL
+479 GILDNL
-485 NIKGYQAESFAW
+485 NIKGYKAESFAW
-497 LKGLE
+497 FKGLE
-502 GHSSLLD
+502 EHSSLLD
-509 RQVDLKED
+509 RRVELKED
-517 KSNAKTKYEQLDSEI
+517 KSSAKTKYEQLDSEI

-547 YVPTSEFL
+547 YVPISEFQN
-555 SRINGLVPLKDFAD
+555 RINGLVPLKDFTD
-569 LRTIVNNEISS
+569 LQTIVNNEISS

-589 VDRDIPAATI
+589 IDRDIPAATI
-599 QSYNDEPYNSW
+599 QNYNAEPYNSW
-610 GAVGT
+610 GKVGT
-615 ERNLDSHVGD
+615 DRNLDSHVGD

-633 AEENGK
+633 IPENGK
-639 MYRFIKG
+639 VYRFVKG
-646 SKPNM
+646 SNPNT
-651 YQWAQMS
+651 YRWVQLA
-658 DSPVRVALSEAQR
+658 DSPALDA
-671 LNDVVNDTKI
+671 LNKIASLSQSLSDTK
-681 EFLAR
+681 EYFNTNLGAR
-686 LPEKVT
+686 VFD
-692 AEFNA
+692 EFNA
-697 RKNELKGENGA
+697 RKEELKGENGA

-713 LWKNDGMFFSNN
+713 LWKNQEYKFYPNNGYSKDNTTCTRKDG
-725 SNTDKTKCDNLGDG
+725 G
-739 VYRITKGTPL
+739 VYRINKGAPL
-749 IGHMYSEYT
+749 FAYYYTEYT
-758 PKLSEEL
+758 DVLQDERTS
-765 TNKAV
+765 KAWI
-770 VCSFRFLRSSRP
+770 CSFRLLGSSRP

-794 GRYYIVYN
+794 GRYYIVCN
-802 KECKNVE
+802 KERKDSEV
-809 IRGAFKF
+809 RGTFKF
-816 LTKNNMQFQD
+816 FTKNNMQFQD

-831 FSDYKVELV
+831 FCDYKVELV

-853 HPEDLKGENGL
+853 HPEDLKGEKGL
-864 PAAPI
+864 PSAP
-869 RPNLFDFASLD
+869 L
-880 KNSREKGGLRI
+880 
-891 DEVTAGKKLSSGT
+891 
-904 INIHGGRD
+904 
-912 LTRITTGVA
+912 
-921 VQLDLIIYRTAR
+921 
-933 ENGEFK
+933 
-939 RYLTLRTMR
+939 
-948 PPNDVIYYVRSKPY
+948 
-962 PEEPGTY
+962 
-969 HIELI
+969 
-974 CPISKEQS
+974 
-982 QNPKELYIHGWLLD
+982 
-996 WGRGFMDCELR
+996 
-1007 NVKVEY
+1007 
-1013 LYEGET
+1013 
-1019 QQCSAYIPN
+1019 
-1028 TSDMIPLLPK
+1028 
-1038 IENGEW
+1038 
-1044 LLPDQLTR
+1044 
-1052 KYLSTG
+1052 
-1058 IRAKGEDG
+1058 
-1066 NPGKDAPPI
+1066 
-1075 RPNLLRGFMGQVV
+1075 RPNLLKGFMGNVV
-1088 NIKAKENDNYNYRL
+1088 NFDKTNGNYYYREL
-1102 IIDKKWIEDNKAYVA
+1102 INRKWIENNKAYVA
-1117 SADFELIEGEKQAEV
+1117 SADFELIDGAQQEEV
-1132 TLLFRLNGVP
+1132 SLLFRLSGAP

-1163 AGVYNTD
+1163 AGVYNTY

-1180 KTKGVAARYSNIKLE
+1180 KTRGVAARYSNIKLE

-1217 PLSSVVK
+1217 PLSSVIQ
-1224 DLKEQGISSEVKE
+1224 DLKAQGISNEVKE

-1243 SFVLA
+1243 NFVKA
-1248 TKGEAGHSPAPEEVL
+1248 TKGADGHNPSPEEVL
-1263 GTSRFAELLGSE
+1263 DTSRFAELLGSE
-1275 VTQQVKPVKD
+1275 VTQQVTPVNDK
-1285 NLDTANTNIS
+1285 LDTANTNIS

-1379 TGMGHLGNLYFSGS
+1379 TGTGHIGNLYFSGS

-1402 DDPYLSI
+1402 TDPYLSI

-1414 QFIDDFLGTAR
+1414 QFIDNFIDTAR
-1425 LDDTPVSVGTVTLTA
+1425 LDDTPVSVGTVTLTTRTT
-1440 STASNERTVD
+1440 SDERTVD

-1459 VSIGDVNVATHRGA
+1459 VSIGDITVETFMGA
-1473 TTRLSLDGE
+1473 TTRITLDGE
-1482 VLAEWR
+1482 VLDEWR
-1488 GGISI
+1488 GNISI
-1493 SGGGSVGGI
+1493 SEGGNIGGI
-1502 VIEPQYSEKPY
+1502 VVEPQYSEKPY

-1537 PTSGATATIRG
+1537 PNSGATATIRG
-1548 LRVRRRYDTGAQQ
+1548 LRVRRRYDTGRQQ

-1572 GSPDRYLDVDYRKE
+1572 GSPDRYFDVDYRPT
-1586 YEDYIPSMGMS
+1586 YQAHLGAGYDFNLP
-1597 ILARNHYLVRIKGGA
+1597 NPYLVRIKGGA
-1612 KVDKLTA
+1612 KVDKLTV

-1629 CGASFNENGLQ
+1629 CGASFNENGGQ
-1640 IKAFGK
+1640 EKAFGK
-1646 YANKQ
+1646 RAKRQ
-1651 GTNAAQAEYDYNM
+1651 GGDRAQAVYDYGM
-1664 TAFKVYHSIG
+1664 TAYKVYHSIG

-1681 VQVSGWTSGDINWSL
+1681 VQVSGWTSGDLNWSL
-1696 TPRVYDVSSYY
+1696 TPRVYDVKPDY
-1707 FVVRILSN
+1707 FVVRILTN
-1715 NDNPQRKAIS
+1715 NDNPQKKAIS

>member
-1 MEDLIL
+1 MENLRL
-7 YAPNG
+7 YTPNG

-196 ECEYNPQP
+196 EYEYNPQP

-485 NIKGYQAESFAW
+485 NLKGYQAESFAW
-497 LKGLE
+497 FKGLE
-502 GHSSLLD
+502 ERSSLLD

-532 HKRVPR
+532 HNRVPR

-555 SRINGLVPLKDFAD
+555 NRIKGLVPLKDFTD
-569 LRTIVNNEISS
+569 LQAIVNNEISS
-580 WTIDRIPSV
+580 WTLESVPSTINK
-589 VDRDIPAATI
+589 DIQAATI
-599 QSYNDEPYNSW
+599 RSYNEEPYNSW
-610 GAVGT
+610 GKVGT
-615 ERNLDSHVGD
+615 DRNLDSHVGD

-633 AEENGK
+633 IPENGK
-639 MYRFIKG
+639 VYRFVKG
-646 SKPNM
+646 SKPNT
-651 YQWAQMS
+651 YRWVQLA
-658 DSPVRVALSEAQR
+658 DSPALDA
-671 LNDVVNDTKI
+671 LNKIASLSQSLKDTK
-681 EFLAR
+681 EYFNTNLGAR
-686 LPEKVT
+686 VFD
-692 AEFNA
+692 EFNA
-697 RKNELKGENGA
+697 RKDELKGENGA

-725 SNTDKTKCDNLGDG
+725 ANVDKTKCDNVGDG

-749 IGHMYSEYT
+749 VVYMYSEYT
-758 PKLSEEL
+758 PKLSDEL

-770 VCSFRFLRSSRP
+770 VCSFRFLRSSHP

-802 KECKNVE
+802 KERNNVE

-816 LTKNNMQFQD
+816 FTKNNMQFQD

-831 FSDYKVELV
+831 FCDYKVELV

-864 PAAPI
+864 PAAPT
-869 RPNLFDFASLD
+869 RPNLFCLSSLD
-880 KNSREKGGLRI
+880 KNSRKQGGLRI

-904 INIHGGRD
+904 FNIHGGRD
-912 LTRITTGVA
+912 LTRVTTGVA
-921 VQLDLIIYRTAR
+921 VQLDLVIYRTAR
-933 ENGEFK
+933 ENGEWK
-939 RYLTLRTMR
+939 RYLTLRTIR
-948 PPNDVIYYVRSKPY
+948 HPNEVIYRVSSKLY

-969 HIELI
+969 HMELI
-974 CPISKEQS
+974 CPISKGQS
-982 QNPKELYIHGWLLD
+982 DDPKELYIHGWLLD

-1013 LYEGET
+1013 LYEGEP
-1019 QQCSAYIPN
+1019 QMC
-1028 TSDMIPLLPK
+1028 
-1038 IENGEW
+1038 
-1044 LLPDQLTR
+1044 
-1052 KYLSTG
+1052 
-1058 IRAKGEDG
+1058 
-1066 NPGKDAPPI
+1066 
-1075 RPNLLRGFMGQVV
+1075 
-1088 NIKAKENDNYNYRL
+1088 
-1102 IIDKKWIEDNKAYVA
+1102 
-1117 SADFELIEGEKQAEV
+1117 
-1132 TLLFRLNGVP
+1132 
-1142 NMYSHT
+1142 
-1148 PLNGKSKGRVSIYIP
+1148 
-1163 AGVYNTD
+1163 
-1170 GVFGYAGRAG
+1170 
-1180 KTKGVAARYSNIKLE
+1180 
-1195 EVQDGEPKEAS
+1195 S
-1206 AYLPHTDDLKV
+1206 AYLPHPDDLKV
-1217 PLSSVVK
+1217 PLSSVVQ
-1224 DLKEQGISSEVKE
+1224 DLREKGISNEVKE

-1243 SFVLA
+1243 NFVLA
-1248 TKGEAGHSPAPEEVL
+1248 TKGAKGDKPVLTLNDKYQLLADGQLLSQQSLKGAKGDKGDKPAPEEIL
-1263 GTSRFAELLGSE
+1263 GTSHFAELLGSE

-1285 NLDTANTNIS
+1285 NLDTANTNIT

-1305 QRTDLGYLTYSLQ
+1305 QRADLGYLTYSLQ
-1318 LLKSGG
+1318 SLKSGS
-1324 NGTLEGLSLQRY
+1324 NGTLEGLTLQRY
-1336 IALSGDKQTVSAYLA
+1336 IALSGDNQTVSAYLA
-1351 SNALPAVLKA
+1351 SNVLPAVLKA

-1379 TGMGHLGNLYFSGS
+1379 AGTGHIGNLYFAGN

-1402 DDPYLSI
+1402 TDPYLSI
-1409 GAEEN
+1409 GAEESE
-1414 QFIDDFLGTAR
+1414 FIDNFLTTAR
-1425 LDDTPVSVGTVTLTA
+1425 IDNTPVSVSSVTLTT
-1440 STASNERTVD
+1440 STTSYERTVD

-1473 TTRLSLDGE
+1473 TTRLALDGE
-1482 VLAEWR
+1482 VLDEWR
-1488 GGISI
+1488 GNISM

-1548 LRVRRRYDTGAQQ
+1548 LRVRRRYDTGRQQ

-1597 ILARNHYLVRIKGGA
+1597 IPARNPYLVRIKGGV
-1612 KVDKLTA
+1612 KVDELTA

-1629 CGASFNENGLQ
+1629 CGASFDASGSQ
-1640 IKAFGK
+1640 INAFGK

-1651 GTNAAQAEYDYNM
+1651 GSNRAQAVYYDSER
-1664 TAFKVYHSIG
+1664 FFRVYHSIG
-1674 HTNYIPI
+1674 HTSYIPT
-1681 VQVSGWTSGDINWSL
+1681 VQVIGDTGGDINWNL
-1696 TPRVYDVSSYY
+1696 TARIYAVNAND
-1707 FVVRILSN
+1707 FVVRIITN
-1715 NDNPQRKAIS
+1715 NDNPIRHAFS
-1725 YVAYKTE
+1725 FVAFKTM

>member
-1 MEDLIL
+1 MENLRL
-7 YAPNG
+7 YTPNG

-28 VKCTMEWQG
+28 AKCTMEWQG
-37 DESISLRI
+37 DESIALRI
-45 ESAMPIDIPLYSYV
+45 ESVTPIEIPLYSYV

-67 MSRPAEVKKEYDTLE
+67 MTRPAEMKKEYDTLE

-104 PTQAALSKVYSGGS
+104 PAQAALSKVYSGGS
-118 FGNLYHFADILAA
+118 FGNLYHFADILAD

-196 ECEYNPQP
+196 EYEYNPQP

-349 KLEYPSKDSSSPY
+349 KLEYPSKDGSSPY

-390 ASATLHYNE
+390 ASATLYYNE

-422 DVVTIVDDSIPQGG
+422 DVVTIEDDSIPQGG

-444 IEVDIIARECSIQ
+444 IDVDIIARECSIQ

-470 YKGWKERLN
+470 YKGWKDRLN

-485 NIKGYQAESFAW
+485 NLKGYQAESFAW
-497 LKGLE
+497 FKGLE
-502 GHSSLLD
+502 EHSSLLD

-547 YVPTSEFL
+547 YVPISEFL
-555 SRINGLVPLKDFAD
+555 NRVNGLVPLKDFTD
-569 LRTIVNNEISS
+569 LKTIVNNEISS
-580 WTIDRIPSV
+580 WTLESV
-589 VDRDIPAATI
+589 PNTINKDIQAATI
-599 QSYNDEPYNSW
+599 QSYNAEPYNSW
-610 GAVGT
+610 GKAGT

-633 AEENGK
+633 IPENGK
-639 MYRFIKG
+639 VYRFVKG
-646 SKPNM
+646 SKQNT
-651 YQWAQMS
+651 YRWVQLA
-658 DSPVRVALSEAQR
+658 DSPALDALNKIASLSKSLTETKDYFNNNLGARVI
-671 LNDVVNDTKI
+671 D
-681 EFLAR
+681 
-686 LPEKVT
+686 
-692 AEFNA
+692 EFNA
-697 RKNELKGENGA
+697 RKEELKGENGA
-708 GVRAN
+708 GVR
-713 LWKNDGMFFSNN
+713 
-725 SNTDKTKCDNLGDG
+725 
-739 VYRITKGTPL
+739 
-749 IGHMYSEYT
+749 
-758 PKLSEEL
+758 
-765 TNKAV
+765 
-770 VCSFRFLRSSRP
+770 
-782 EVVDLSKLSEKN
+782 
-794 GRYYIVYN
+794 
-802 KECKNVE
+802 
-809 IRGAFKF
+809 
-816 LTKNNMQFQD
+816 
-826 GDWVE
+826 
-831 FSDYKVELV
+831 
-840 DEGEPLEPTAYIP
+840 
-853 HPEDLKGENGL
+853 
-864 PAAPI
+864 
-869 RPNLFDFASLD
+869 PNLFCFGSLD
-880 KNSREKGGLRI
+880 KNSREQGGLRI
-891 DEVTAGKKLSSGT
+891 DEVTAGKRLSPGT
-904 INIHGGRD
+904 FNIHGGRD
-912 LTRITTGVA
+912 LTRVTTGVA
-921 VQLDLIIYRTAR
+921 AQFDLVIYRTAR
-933 ENGEFK
+933 ENGEWK

-948 PPNDVIYYVRSKPY
+948 PPKDVICDVRSKLY

-969 HIELI
+969 HMELI

-1013 LYEGET
+1013 LYEGEP
-1019 QQCSAYIPN
+1019 QMC
-1028 TSDMIPLLPK
+1028 
-1038 IENGEW
+1038 
-1044 LLPDQLTR
+1044 
-1052 KYLSTG
+1052 
-1058 IRAKGEDG
+1058 
-1066 NPGKDAPPI
+1066 
-1075 RPNLLRGFMGQVV
+1075 
-1088 NIKAKENDNYNYRL
+1088 
-1102 IIDKKWIEDNKAYVA
+1102 
-1117 SADFELIEGEKQAEV
+1117 
-1132 TLLFRLNGVP
+1132 
-1142 NMYSHT
+1142 
-1148 PLNGKSKGRVSIYIP
+1148 
-1163 AGVYNTD
+1163 
-1170 GVFGYAGRAG
+1170 
-1180 KTKGVAARYSNIKLE
+1180 
-1195 EVQDGEPKEAS
+1195 S
-1206 AYLPHTDDLKV
+1206 AYLPHPDDLKV
-1217 PLSSVVK
+1217 PLSSVVQ
-1224 DLKEQGISSEVKE
+1224 DLKEKGISNEVKE
-1237 LLKADN
+1237 LLKSDN
-1243 SFVLA
+1243 NFVKA
-1248 TKGEAGHSPAPEEVL
+1248 TKGADGHNPSPEEVL
-1263 GTSRFAELLGSE
+1263 DTSRFAELLGSE
-1275 VTQQVKPVKD
+1275 VTQQVRPVKD

-1305 QRTDLGYLTYSLQ
+1305 QRADLGYLTYSLQ

-1324 NGTLEGLSLQRY
+1324 NGTLEGLALQRY

-1379 TGMGHLGNLYFSGS
+1379 AGTGHIGNLYFAGN

-1402 DDPYLSI
+1402 TDPYLSI

-1414 QFIDDFLGTAR
+1414 QFIDNFIDTAR
-1425 LDDTPVSVGTVTLTA
+1425 LDDTPVSVGTVTLTTRTT
-1440 STASNERTVD
+1440 SDERTVD

-1459 VSIGDVNVATHRGA
+1459 VSIGDITVETFMGA
-1473 TTRLSLDGE
+1473 TTRITLDGE
-1482 VLAEWR
+1482 VLDEWR
-1488 GGISI
+1488 GNISI

-1502 VIEPQYSEKPY
+1502 VIEPQYSESPY

-1520 ERVVK
+1520 EREVK
-1525 AGRHTLRIEIIK
+1525 AGRHTLRIEIIN

-1548 LRVRRRYDTGAQQ
+1548 LRVRRRYDTGRQQ

-1572 GSPDRYLDVDYRKE
+1572 GSPDRYLDVDYRPT
-1586 YEDYIPSMGMS
+1586 YQAHLGSGLD
-1597 ILARNHYLVRIKGGA
+1597 LNLTNHYLVRIKGGV

-1619 DELDM
+1619 DELDV

-1629 CGASFNENGLQ
+1629 CGASFNANGMQ

-1646 YANKQ
+1646 RAYRR
-1651 GTNAAQAEYDYNM
+1651 GTNSAQAEYDYGM

-1674 HTNYIPI
+1674 NTNYIPI
-1681 VQVSGWTSGDINWSL
+1681 VQVSGWDSGDMNWSL
-1696 TPRVYDVSSYY
+1696 TPRVYDIKSDY
-1707 FVVRILSN
+1707 FVVRILTN

-1725 YVAYKTE
+1725 YVAYKAE

>member
-1 MEDLIL
+1 MENLIL

-28 VKCTMEWQG
+28 AKCTMEWQG

-45 ESAMPIDIPLYSYV
+45 ESAMPIEIPLYSYV

-67 MSRPAEVKKEYDTLE
+67 MTRPAEMKKEYDTLE

-118 FGNLYHFADILAA
+118 FGNLYHFADILVA

-362 RIKAGDTFKCL
+362 RIKAGDTFRCL
-373 GVEYPLSI
+373 GVEYPLWI

-444 IEVDIIARECSIQ
+444 IDVDIIARECSIQ

-485 NIKGYQAESFAW
+485 NLKGYQAESFAW
-497 LKGLE
+497 FKGLE
-502 GHSSLLD
+502 EHSSLLD

-555 SRINGLVPLKDFAD
+555 NRINGLVPLKDFTD
-569 LRTIVNNEISS
+569 LQTIVNNEISS
-580 WTIDRIPSV
+580 WTLESVPSIINK
-589 VDRDIPAATI
+589 DIQAATI
-599 QSYNDEPYNSW
+599 RSYNAEPYNSW
-610 GAVGT
+610 GKVGT
-615 ERNLDSHVGD
+615 DRNLDSHVGD

-633 AEENGK
+633 IPENGK
-639 MYRFIKG
+639 VYRFVKG
-646 SKPNM
+646 SNPNT
-651 YQWAQMS
+651 YRWVQLA
-658 DSPVRVALSEAQR
+658 DSPALDA
-671 LNDVVNDTKI
+671 LNKIASLSQSLSDTK
-681 EFLAR
+681 EYFNTNLGAR
-686 LPEKVT
+686 VFD
-692 AEFNA
+692 EFNA
-697 RKNELKGENGA
+697 RKEELKGENGA
-708 GVRAN
+708 GVR
-713 LWKNDGMFFSNN
+713 
-725 SNTDKTKCDNLGDG
+725 
-739 VYRITKGTPL
+739 
-749 IGHMYSEYT
+749 
-758 PKLSEEL
+758 
-765 TNKAV
+765 
-770 VCSFRFLRSSRP
+770 
-782 EVVDLSKLSEKN
+782 
-794 GRYYIVYN
+794 
-802 KECKNVE
+802 
-809 IRGAFKF
+809 
-816 LTKNNMQFQD
+816 
-826 GDWVE
+826 
-831 FSDYKVELV
+831 
-840 DEGEPLEPTAYIP
+840 
-853 HPEDLKGENGL
+853 
-864 PAAPI
+864 
-869 RPNLFDFASLD
+869 PNLFEFASLD
-880 KNSREKGGLRI
+880 KNSREQGGLRI
-891 DEVTAGKKLSSGT
+891 DEVTAGKRLSAGT
-904 INIHGGRD
+904 FNIHGGRD
-912 LTRITTGVA
+912 LTRVATGVA

-939 RYLTLRTMR
+939 RHLTLRTMR
-948 PPNDVIYYVRSKPY
+948 PPNDVIYYVSSKTY

-974 CPISKEQS
+974 CPISEEQS
-982 QNPKELYIHGWLLD
+982 KNPKELYIHGWLLD

-1013 LYEGET
+1013 LYEGEP
-1019 QQCSAYIPN
+1019 QRCSAYIPN

-1450 VANDGTRLT
+1450 VANDGPRLT

-1572 GSPDRYLDVDYRKE
+1572 GSPDRYLDVDYREE

-1597 ILARNHYLVRIKGGA
+1597 ILARNHYTVRIKGGA
-1612 KVDKLTA
+1612 KVDKLA
-1619 DELDM
+1619 VDELDM

-1629 CGASFNENGLQ
+1629 CGASFNANGTQ

-1646 YANKQ
+1646 YVNRQ
-1651 GTNAAQAEYDYNM
+1651 GQDVAQAVYDYGM

-1681 VQVSGWTSGDINWSL
+1681 VQVSGWDSNDINWSL
-1696 TPRVYDVSSYY
+1696 TPRVYDVNPDY

>member
-1 MEDLIL
+1 MENLRL
-7 YAPNG
+7 YTPNG

-28 VKCTMEWQG
+28 VKCTIEWQG

-196 ECEYNPQP
+196 EYEYNPQP

-234 GSQEGAERAGDRLTL
+234 GSQEGAEKAGDRLTL

-373 GVEYPLSI
+373 GVEYPLWI

-444 IEVDIIARECSIQ
+444 IDVDIIARECSIQ

-485 NIKGYQAESFAW
+485 NLKGYQAESFAW
-497 LKGLE
+497 FKGLE
-502 GHSSLLD
+502 EHSSLLD
-509 RQVDLKED
+509 RRVELKED

-547 YVPTSEFL
+547 YVPTSEFQN
-555 SRINGLVPLKDFAD
+555 RINGLVPLKDFTD

-580 WTIDRIPSV
+580 WTLESVPSTINK
-589 VDRDIPAATI
+589 DIQAATI
-599 QSYNDEPYNSW
+599 RSYNAEPYNSW
-610 GAVGT
+610 GAVGS
-615 ERNLDSHVGD
+615 ERNLDAHVGD

-633 AEENGK
+633 IPENGK
-639 MYRFIKG
+639 VYRFVKG
-646 SKPNM
+646 SKPNT
-651 YQWAQMS
+651 YRWVQLA
-658 DSPVRVALSEAQR
+658 DSPALDA
-671 LNDVVNDTKI
+671 LNKIASLSQSLSDTK
-681 EFLAR
+681 EYFNTNLGAR
-686 LPEKVT
+686 VFD
-692 AEFNA
+692 EFNA
-697 RKNELKGENGA
+697 RKEELKGENGA

-725 SNTDKTKCDNLGDG
+725 SRIDKTKCDNLGDG
-739 VYRITKGTPL
+739 VYRITKGTPVA
-749 IGHMYSEYT
+749 IHMYSEFT
-758 PKLSEEL
+758 HKLSDEL
-765 TNKAV
+765 TNKV
-770 VCSFRFLRSSRP
+770 VVHSFRFLRSSRP
-782 EVVDLSKLSEKN
+782 EIVDLSKLSEKN
-794 GRYYIVYN
+794 GRYYMVYN
-802 KECKNVE
+802 NERKNVE

-816 LTKNNMQFQD
+816 FTKNNMQFQD

-831 FSDYKVELV
+831 FCDYKVELV
-840 DEGEPLEPTAYIP
+840 DEGEPIEPTAYIP
-853 HPEDLKGENGL
+853 HPEDLKGKKGL

-869 RPNLFDFASLD
+869 RPNLL
-880 KNSREKGGLRI
+880 KGYI
-891 DEVTAGKKLSSGT
+891 DRVVTLEARDNGTSS
-904 INIHGGRD
+904 
-912 LTRITTGVA
+912 
-921 VQLDLIIYRTAR
+921 
-933 ENGEFK
+933 
-939 RYLTLRTMR
+939 
-948 PPNDVIYYVRSKPY
+948 
-962 PEEPGTY
+962 
-969 HIELI
+969 
-974 CPISKEQS
+974 
-982 QNPKELYIHGWLLD
+982 
-996 WGRGFMDCELR
+996 
-1007 NVKVEY
+1007 
-1013 LYEGET
+1013 
-1019 QQCSAYIPN
+1019 
-1028 TSDMIPLLPK
+1028 
-1038 IENGEW
+1038 
-1044 LLPDQLTR
+1044 
-1052 KYLSTG
+1052 
-1058 IRAKGEDG
+1058 
-1066 NPGKDAPPI
+1066 
-1075 RPNLLRGFMGQVV
+1075 
-1088 NIKAKENDNYNYRL
+1088 DNYNYNWL
-1102 IIDKKWIEDNKAYVA
+1102 VGPNWLEDGKAYVV
-1117 SADFELIEGEKQAEV
+1117 SADFDWVGGEKPDGV
-1132 TLLFRLNGVP
+1132 SLLMYKRDNNHLYSTLSLDGR
-1142 NMYSHT
+1142 T
-1148 PLNGKSKGRVSIYIP
+1148 KARVSIYIP
-1163 AGVYNTD
+1163 AGVHNTS
-1170 GVFGYAGRAG
+1170 GIAGYAGQAG
-1180 KTKGVAARYSNIKLE
+1180 KTRGVAARYSNIKLE
-1195 EVQDGEPKEAS
+1195 EVQEGEPKEAS

-1217 PLSSVVK
+1217 PLSSVVE
-1224 DLKEQGISSEVKE
+1224 DLKEQGISNEVKE

-1243 SFVLA
+1243 NFVKA
-1248 TKGEAGHSPAPEEVL
+1248 TKGADGHNPSPEEVL

-1275 VTQQVKPVKD
+1275 VTQQVKPVRD
-1285 NLDTANTNIS
+1285 NLDTANTHIS
-1295 NLQKVALTPQ
+1295 ALQKVALTPQ

-1379 TGMGHLGNLYFSGS
+1379 TGTGHIGNLYFSGS

-1402 DDPYLSI
+1402 TDPYLSI

-1414 QFIDDFLGTAR
+1414 QFIDNFIDTAR
-1425 LDDTPVSVGTVTLTA
+1425 LDDTPVSVGTVTLTTRTT
-1440 STASNERTVD
+1440 SDERTVD

-1459 VSIGDVNVATHRGA
+1459 VSIGDITVETFMGA
-1473 TTRLSLDGE
+1473 TTRITLDGE
-1482 VLAEWR
+1482 VLDEWR
-1488 GGISI
+1488 GNISI
-1493 SGGGSVGGI
+1493 SEGGNIGGI
-1502 VIEPQYSEKPY
+1502 VVEPQYSEKPY

-1537 PTSGATATIRG
+1537 PNSGATATIRG
-1548 LRVRRRYDTGAQQ
+1548 LRVRRRYDTGRQQ

-1572 GSPDRYLDVDYRKE
+1572 GSPDRYFDVDYRPT
-1586 YEDYIPSMGMS
+1586 YQAHLGAGYDFNLP
-1597 ILARNHYLVRIKGGA
+1597 NPYLVRIKGGA
-1612 KVDKLTA
+1612 KVDKLTV

-1629 CGASFNENGLQ
+1629 CGASFNENGGQ
-1640 IKAFGK
+1640 EKAFGK
-1646 YANKQ
+1646 RAKRQ
-1651 GTNAAQAEYDYNM
+1651 GGDRAQAVYDYGM
-1664 TAFKVYHSIG
+1664 TAYKVYHSIG

-1681 VQVSGWTSGDINWSL
+1681 VQVSGWTSGDLNWSL
-1696 TPRVYDVSSYY
+1696 TPRVYDVKPDY
-1707 FVVRILSN
+1707 FVVRILTN
-1715 NDNPQRKAIS
+1715 NDNPQKKAIS

>member
-1 MEDLIL
+1 MENLRL
-7 YAPNG
+7 YTPNG

-45 ESAMPIDIPLYSYV
+45 ESATPIEIPLYSYV

-67 MSRPAEVKKEYDTLE
+67 MNRPAEVKKEYDTLE
-82 YGIELESARYELG
+82 YGIELESARYEFG

-118 FGNLYHFADILAA
+118 FGNLYHFADILVA

-138 VTWKIEGAAKDD
+138 ATWKIEGAAKDD

-196 ECEYNPQP
+196 EYEYNPQP

-234 GSQEGAERAGDRLTL
+234 GSQEGAEKAGDRLTL

-373 GVEYPLSI
+373 GVEYPLWI

-444 IEVDIIARECSIQ
+444 IDVDIIARECSIQ

-479 GILDYL
+479 GILDNL

-502 GHSSLLD
+502 EHSSLLD

-547 YVPTSEFL
+547 YVPISEFQN
-555 SRINGLVPLKDFAD
+555 RINGLVPLKDFTD
-569 LRTIVNNEISS
+569 LKTIVNNEISS
-580 WTIDRIPSV
+580 WTLESV
-589 VDRDIPAATI
+589 PNTINRDIQAATI
-599 QSYNDEPYNSW
+599 RSYNAEPYNSW
-610 GAVGT
+610 GKVGT
-615 ERNLDSHVGD
+615 DRNLDSHVGD

-633 AEENGK
+633 IPENGK
-639 MYRFIKG
+639 VYRFVKG
-646 SKPNM
+646 SNPNT
-651 YQWAQMS
+651 YRWVQLA
-658 DSPVRVALSEAQR
+658 DSPALDALNKIASLSQSLTETKEYFNTNLGARVF
-671 LNDVVNDTKI
+671 D
-681 EFLAR
+681 
-686 LPEKVT
+686 
-692 AEFNA
+692 EFNA
-697 RKNELKGENGA
+697 RKEELKGENGA
-708 GVRAN
+708 GVR
-713 LWKNDGMFFSNN
+713 
-725 SNTDKTKCDNLGDG
+725 
-739 VYRITKGTPL
+739 
-749 IGHMYSEYT
+749 
-758 PKLSEEL
+758 
-765 TNKAV
+765 
-770 VCSFRFLRSSRP
+770 
-782 EVVDLSKLSEKN
+782 
-794 GRYYIVYN
+794 
-802 KECKNVE
+802 
-809 IRGAFKF
+809 
-816 LTKNNMQFQD
+816 
-826 GDWVE
+826 
-831 FSDYKVELV
+831 
-840 DEGEPLEPTAYIP
+840 
-853 HPEDLKGENGL
+853 
-864 PAAPI
+864 
-869 RPNLFDFASLD
+869 PNLFEFASLD
-880 KNSREKGGLRI
+880 NNSREQGGLRI
-891 DEVTAGKKLSSGT
+891 DEVTVGKRLSAGT

-912 LTRITTGVA
+912 LTRIATGVA

-933 ENGEFK
+933 ENGKFK
-939 RYLTLRTMR
+939 RHLTLRTMR
-948 PPNDVIYYVRSKPY
+948 PPNDVIYYVRSKTY

-969 HIELI
+969 HMELI
-974 CPISKEQS
+974 CPINKEQS
-982 QNPKELYIHGWLLD
+982 QNPKELYIHAWLLD
-996 WGRGFMDCELR
+996 WGSGFMDCELR

-1013 LYEGET
+1013 LYEGEP
-1019 QQCSAYIPN
+1019 QRCSAYIPN

-1058 IRAKGEDG
+1058 VRAKGVDG
-1066 NPGKDAPPI
+1066 YNP
-1075 RPNLLRGFMGQVV
+1075 
-1088 NIKAKENDNYNYRL
+1088 
-1102 IIDKKWIEDNKAYVA
+1102 
-1117 SADFELIEGEKQAEV
+1117 S
-1132 TLLFRLNGVP
+1132 
-1142 NMYSHT
+1142 
-1148 PLNGKSKGRVSIYIP
+1148 
-1163 AGVYNTD
+1163 
-1170 GVFGYAGRAG
+1170 
-1180 KTKGVAARYSNIKLE
+1180 
-1195 EVQDGEPKEAS
+1195 
-1206 AYLPHTDDLKV
+1206 
-1217 PLSSVVK
+1217 
-1224 DLKEQGISSEVKE
+1224 
-1237 LLKADN
+1237 
-1243 SFVLA
+1243 
-1248 TKGEAGHSPAPEEVL
+1248 PEEVL

-1285 NLDTANTNIS
+1285 NLDTANTNIT
-1295 NLQKVALTPQ
+1295 NLQRVALTPQ

-1379 TGMGHLGNLYFSGS
+1379 AGTGHIGNLYFSGS

-1402 DDPYLSI
+1402 TDPYLSI
-1409 GAEEN
+1409 GADEN
-1414 QFIDDFLGTAR
+1414 QFIDNFIDTAR
-1425 LDDTPVSVGTVTLTA
+1425 LDDTPVSVATVTLTTGTTSA
-1440 STASNERTVD
+1440 ERTVD
-1450 VANDGTRLT
+1450 VANDGTSLT
-1459 VSIGDVNVATHRGA
+1459 VSIGDIMVETFRGA
-1473 TTRLSLDGE
+1473 TTRLTLDGE
-1482 VLAEWR
+1482 VLDEWR
-1488 GGISI
+1488 GNISI
-1493 SGGGSVGGI
+1493 SGGGNIGGI
-1502 VIEPQYSEKPY
+1502 VVEPQYSEKPY

-1548 LRVRRRYDTGAQQ
+1548 LRVRRRYDTGRQQ

-1572 GSPDRYLDVDYRKE
+1572 GSPDRYFDVDYRPT
-1586 YEDYIPSMGMS
+1586 YQAHLGSGLDFNLP
-1597 ILARNHYLVRIKGGA
+1597 NPYLVRIKGGA
-1612 KVDKLTA
+1612 KVDKLTV

-1629 CGASFNENGLQ
+1629 CGASFNENGGQ
-1640 IKAFGK
+1640 EKAFGK

-1651 GTNAAQAEYDYNM
+1651 GTNAAQAVYDYGM

-1696 TPRVYDVSSYY
+1696 TPRVYDIKSDY

>member
-1 MEDLIL
+1 MENLRL
-7 YAPNG
+7 YTPNG

-28 VKCTMEWQG
+28 AKCTMEWQG

-45 ESAMPIDIPLYSYV
+45 ESATPIEIPLYSYV

-67 MSRPAEVKKEYDTLE
+67 MNRPAEVKKEYDTLE

-150 KGGQLLSFERSEN
+150 NGGQLLSFERSEN

-196 ECEYNPQP
+196 EYEYNPQP

-234 GSQEGAERAGDRLTL
+234 GSQEGAEKAGDRLTL

-271 EGVYIDEEAKPT
+271 EGVYIDEEAKPS

-373 GVEYPLSI
+373 GVEYPLWI

-422 DVVTIVDDSIPQGG
+422 DVVTIVDGSIPQGG

-444 IEVDIIARECSIQ
+444 IDVDIIARECSIQ

-485 NIKGYQAESFAW
+485 NLKGYQAESFAW

-502 GHSSLLD
+502 EHSSLLD
-509 RQVDLKED
+509 RRVELKED
-517 KSNAKTKYEQLDSEI
+517 KSSAKTKYEQLDSEI

-555 SRINGLVPLKDFAD
+555 NRINGLVPLKDFTD
-569 LRTIVNNEISS
+569 LKAIVNNEISS
-580 WTIDRIPSV
+580 WTLESVPSTINK
-589 VDRDIPAATI
+589 DIQAATI
-599 QSYNDEPYNSW
+599 QSYNAEPYNSW
-610 GAVGT
+610 GKVGT
-615 ERNLDSHVGD
+615 NRNLDSHVGD

-633 AEENGK
+633 IPENGK
-639 MYRFIKG
+639 VYRFVKG
-646 SKPNM
+646 SKPDT
-651 YQWAQMS
+651 YRWVQLA
-658 DSPVRVALSEAQR
+658 DSPALDALNKIASLSQSLTETKEYFNTNLGARVF
-671 LNDVVNDTKI
+671 D
-681 EFLAR
+681 
-686 LPEKVT
+686 
-692 AEFNA
+692 EFNA
-697 RKNELKGENGA
+697 RKEELKGENGA
-708 GVRAN
+708 GVR
-713 LWKNDGMFFSNN
+713 
-725 SNTDKTKCDNLGDG
+725 
-739 VYRITKGTPL
+739 
-749 IGHMYSEYT
+749 
-758 PKLSEEL
+758 
-765 TNKAV
+765 
-770 VCSFRFLRSSRP
+770 
-782 EVVDLSKLSEKN
+782 
-794 GRYYIVYN
+794 
-802 KECKNVE
+802 
-809 IRGAFKF
+809 
-816 LTKNNMQFQD
+816 
-826 GDWVE
+826 
-831 FSDYKVELV
+831 
-840 DEGEPLEPTAYIP
+840 
-853 HPEDLKGENGL
+853 
-864 PAAPI
+864 
-869 RPNLFDFASLD
+869 PNLFEFASLD
-880 KNSREKGGLRI
+880 NNSREQGGLRI
-891 DEVTAGKKLSSGT
+891 DEVTVGKRLSAGT

-912 LTRITTGVA
+912 LTRIATGVA

-933 ENGEFK
+933 ENGKFK
-939 RYLTLRTMR
+939 RHLTLRTMR
-948 PPNDVIYYVRSKPY
+948 PPNDVIYYVSSKTY

-969 HIELI
+969 HMELI
-974 CPISKEQS
+974 CPINKEQS
-982 QNPKELYIHGWLLD
+982 QNPKELYIHAWLLD
-996 WGRGFMDCELR
+996 WGSGFMDCELR

-1013 LYEGET
+1013 LYEGEP
-1019 QQCSAYIPN
+1019 QRCSAYIPN

-1058 IRAKGEDG
+1058 VRAKGVDG
-1066 NPGKDAPPI
+1066 YNP
-1075 RPNLLRGFMGQVV
+1075 
-1088 NIKAKENDNYNYRL
+1088 
-1102 IIDKKWIEDNKAYVA
+1102 
-1117 SADFELIEGEKQAEV
+1117 S
-1132 TLLFRLNGVP
+1132 
-1142 NMYSHT
+1142 
-1148 PLNGKSKGRVSIYIP
+1148 
-1163 AGVYNTD
+1163 
-1170 GVFGYAGRAG
+1170 
-1180 KTKGVAARYSNIKLE
+1180 
-1195 EVQDGEPKEAS
+1195 
-1206 AYLPHTDDLKV
+1206 
-1217 PLSSVVK
+1217 
-1224 DLKEQGISSEVKE
+1224 
-1237 LLKADN
+1237 
-1243 SFVLA
+1243 
-1248 TKGEAGHSPAPEEVL
+1248 PEEVL

-1285 NLDTANTNIS
+1285 NLDTANTNIT
-1295 NLQKVALTPQ
+1295 NLQRVALTPQ

-1379 TGMGHLGNLYFSGS
+1379 TGTGHIGNLYFSGS

-1402 DDPYLSI
+1402 TDPYLSI

-1414 QFIDDFLGTAR
+1414 QFIDNFIDTAR
-1425 LDDTPVSVGTVTLTA
+1425 LDDTPVSVGTVTLMTRTT
-1440 STASNERTVD
+1440 SDERTVD

-1459 VSIGDVNVATHRGA
+1459 VSIGDITVETFMGA
-1473 TTRLSLDGE
+1473 TTRITLDGE
-1482 VLAEWR
+1482 VLDEWR
-1488 GGISI
+1488 GNISI
-1493 SGGGSVGGI
+1493 SEGGNIGGI
-1502 VIEPQYSEKPY
+1502 VVEPQYSEKPY

-1537 PTSGATATIRG
+1537 PNSGATATIRG
-1548 LRVRRRYDTGAQQ
+1548 LRVRRRYDTGRQQ

-1572 GSPDRYLDVDYRKE
+1572 GSPDRYFDVDYRPT
-1586 YEDYIPSMGMS
+1586 YQAHLGAGYDFNLP
-1597 ILARNHYLVRIKGGA
+1597 NPYLVRIKGGV
-1612 KVDKLTA
+1612 KVDKLTV

-1629 CGASFNENGLQ
+1629 CGASFNENGGQ
-1640 IKAFGK
+1640 EKAFGK
-1646 YANKQ
+1646 RAKRQ
-1651 GTNAAQAEYDYNM
+1651 GGDRAQAVYDYGM
-1664 TAFKVYHSIG
+1664 TAYKVYHSIG

-1681 VQVSGWTSGDINWSL
+1681 VQVSGWTSGDLNWSL
-1696 TPRVYDVSSYY
+1696 TPRVYDVKPDY
-1707 FVVRILSN
+1707 FVVRILTN
-1715 NDNPQRKAIS
+1715 NDNPQKKAIS

>member
-1 MEDLIL
+1 MENLIL

-45 ESAMPIDIPLYSYV
+45 ESAVPIDIPLYSYV

-196 ECEYNPQP
+196 EYEYNPQP

-311 GETAKVHFETGGLQ
+311 GEAAKVHFETGGLQ

-407 SLVLRDGFETSVKVG
+407 SLVLRDGFETSAKVG

-502 GHSSLLD
+502 EHSSLLD

-547 YVPTSEFL
+547 YVPISEFQN
-555 SRINGLVPLKDFAD
+555 RINGLVPLKDFTD
-569 LRTIVNNEISS
+569 LKTIVNNEISS
-580 WTIDRIPSV
+580 WTLESV
-589 VDRDIPAATI
+589 PNTINRDIQAATI
-599 QSYNDEPYNSW
+599 RSYNAEPYNSW
-610 GAVGT
+610 GKVGT
-615 ERNLDSHVGD
+615 DRNLDSHVGD

-633 AEENGK
+633 IPENGK
-639 MYRFIKG
+639 VYRFVKG
-646 SKPNM
+646 SNPNT
-651 YQWAQMS
+651 YRWVQLA
-658 DSPVRVALSEAQR
+658 DSPALDALNKIASLSQSLTETKEYFNTNLGARVF
-671 LNDVVNDTKI
+671 D
-681 EFLAR
+681 
-686 LPEKVT
+686 
-692 AEFNA
+692 EFNA
-697 RKNELKGENGA
+697 RKEELKGENGA
-708 GVRAN
+708 GVR
-713 LWKNDGMFFSNN
+713 
-725 SNTDKTKCDNLGDG
+725 
-739 VYRITKGTPL
+739 
-749 IGHMYSEYT
+749 
-758 PKLSEEL
+758 
-765 TNKAV
+765 
-770 VCSFRFLRSSRP
+770 
-782 EVVDLSKLSEKN
+782 
-794 GRYYIVYN
+794 
-802 KECKNVE
+802 
-809 IRGAFKF
+809 
-816 LTKNNMQFQD
+816 
-826 GDWVE
+826 
-831 FSDYKVELV
+831 
-840 DEGEPLEPTAYIP
+840 
-853 HPEDLKGENGL
+853 
-864 PAAPI
+864 
-869 RPNLFDFASLD
+869 PNLFEFASLD
-880 KNSREKGGLRI
+880 NNSREQGGLRI
-891 DEVTAGKKLSSGT
+891 DEVTVGKRLSAGT

-912 LTRITTGVA
+912 LTRIATGVA

-933 ENGEFK
+933 ENGKFK
-939 RYLTLRTMR
+939 RHLTLRTMR
-948 PPNDVIYYVRSKPY
+948 PPNDVIYYVSSKTY

-969 HIELI
+969 HMELI
-974 CPISKEQS
+974 CPINKEQS
-982 QNPKELYIHGWLLD
+982 QNPKELYIHAWLLD
-996 WGRGFMDCELR
+996 WGSGFMDCELR

-1013 LYEGET
+1013 LYEGEP
-1019 QQCSAYIPN
+1019 QRCSAYIPN

-1058 IRAKGEDG
+1058 VRAKGVDG
-1066 NPGKDAPPI
+1066 YNP
-1075 RPNLLRGFMGQVV
+1075 
-1088 NIKAKENDNYNYRL
+1088 
-1102 IIDKKWIEDNKAYVA
+1102 
-1117 SADFELIEGEKQAEV
+1117 S
-1132 TLLFRLNGVP
+1132 
-1142 NMYSHT
+1142 
-1148 PLNGKSKGRVSIYIP
+1148 
-1163 AGVYNTD
+1163 
-1170 GVFGYAGRAG
+1170 
-1180 KTKGVAARYSNIKLE
+1180 
-1195 EVQDGEPKEAS
+1195 
-1206 AYLPHTDDLKV
+1206 
-1217 PLSSVVK
+1217 
-1224 DLKEQGISSEVKE
+1224 
-1237 LLKADN
+1237 
-1243 SFVLA
+1243 
-1248 TKGEAGHSPAPEEVL
+1248 PEEVL

-1285 NLDTANTNIS
+1285 NLDTANTNIT
-1295 NLQKVALTPQ
+1295 NLQRVALTPQ

-1379 TGMGHLGNLYFSGS
+1379 AGTGHIGNLYFSGS

-1402 DDPYLSI
+1402 TDPYLSI
-1409 GAEEN
+1409 GADEN
-1414 QFIDDFLGTAR
+1414 QFIDNFIDTAR
-1425 LDDTPVSVGTVTLTA
+1425 LDDTPVSVATVTLTTGTTSA
-1440 STASNERTVD
+1440 ERTVD
-1450 VANDGTRLT
+1450 VANDGTSLT
-1459 VSIGDVNVATHRGA
+1459 VSIGDIMVETFRGA
-1473 TTRLSLDGE
+1473 TTRLTLDGE
-1482 VLAEWR
+1482 VLDEWR
-1488 GGISI
+1488 GNISI
-1493 SGGGSVGGI
+1493 SGGGNIGGI
-1502 VIEPQYSEKPY
+1502 VVEPQYSEKPY

-1548 LRVRRRYDTGAQQ
+1548 LRVRRRYDTGRQQ

-1572 GSPDRYLDVDYRKE
+1572 GSPDRYFDVDYRPT
-1586 YEDYIPSMGMS
+1586 YQAHLGSGLDFNLP
-1597 ILARNHYLVRIKGGA
+1597 NPYLVRIKGGA
-1612 KVDKLTA
+1612 KVDKLTV

-1629 CGASFNENGLQ
+1629 CGASFNENGGQ
-1640 IKAFGK
+1640 EKAFGK

-1651 GTNAAQAEYDYNM
+1651 GTNAAQAVYDYGM

-1696 TPRVYDVSSYY
+1696 TPRVYDIKSDY

>member
-1 MEDLIL
+1 MENLRL
-7 YAPNG
+7 YTPNG

-28 VKCTMEWQG
+28 AKCTMEWQG

-45 ESAMPIDIPLYSYV
+45 ESAMPIEIPLYSYV

-196 ECEYNPQP
+196 EYEYNPQP

-234 GSQEGAERAGDRLTL
+234 GSQEGAEKAGDRLTL

-373 GVEYPLSI
+373 GVEYPLWI

-444 IEVDIIARECSIQ
+444 IDVDIIARECSIQ

-479 GILDYL
+479 GILDNL

-502 GHSSLLD
+502 EHSSLLD

-547 YVPTSEFL
+547 YVPISEFQN
-555 SRINGLVPLKDFAD
+555 RINGLVPLKDFTD
-569 LRTIVNNEISS
+569 LKTIVNNEISS
-580 WTIDRIPSV
+580 WTLESV
-589 VDRDIPAATI
+589 PNTINRDIQAATI
-599 QSYNDEPYNSW
+599 RSYNAEPYNSW
-610 GAVGT
+610 GKVGT
-615 ERNLDSHVGD
+615 DRNLDSHVGD

-633 AEENGK
+633 IPENGK
-639 MYRFIKG
+639 VYRFVKG
-646 SKPNM
+646 SNPNT
-651 YQWAQMS
+651 YRWVQLA
-658 DSPVRVALSEAQR
+658 DSPALDALNKIASLSQSLTETKEYFNTNLGARVF
-671 LNDVVNDTKI
+671 D
-681 EFLAR
+681 
-686 LPEKVT
+686 
-692 AEFNA
+692 EFNA
-697 RKNELKGENGA
+697 RKEELKGENGA
-708 GVRAN
+708 GVR
-713 LWKNDGMFFSNN
+713 
-725 SNTDKTKCDNLGDG
+725 
-739 VYRITKGTPL
+739 
-749 IGHMYSEYT
+749 
-758 PKLSEEL
+758 
-765 TNKAV
+765 
-770 VCSFRFLRSSRP
+770 
-782 EVVDLSKLSEKN
+782 
-794 GRYYIVYN
+794 
-802 KECKNVE
+802 
-809 IRGAFKF
+809 
-816 LTKNNMQFQD
+816 
-826 GDWVE
+826 
-831 FSDYKVELV
+831 
-840 DEGEPLEPTAYIP
+840 
-853 HPEDLKGENGL
+853 
-864 PAAPI
+864 
-869 RPNLFDFASLD
+869 PNLFEFASLD
-880 KNSREKGGLRI
+880 NNSREQGGLRI
-891 DEVTAGKKLSSGT
+891 DEVTVGKRLSAGT

-912 LTRITTGVA
+912 LTRIATGVA

-948 PPNDVIYYVRSKPY
+948 PPKEVIYYVRSKPY

-974 CPISKEQS
+974 CPINKEQS
-982 QNPKELYIHGWLLD
+982 KNPKELYIHGWLLD
-996 WGRGFMDCELR
+996 WGRGFIDCELR

-1013 LYEGET
+1013 LYEGEP
-1019 QQCSAYIPN
+1019 QRCSAYIPN

-1058 IRAKGEDG
+1058 VRAKGVDG
-1066 NPGKDAPPI
+1066 YNP
-1075 RPNLLRGFMGQVV
+1075 
-1088 NIKAKENDNYNYRL
+1088 
-1102 IIDKKWIEDNKAYVA
+1102 
-1117 SADFELIEGEKQAEV
+1117 S
-1132 TLLFRLNGVP
+1132 
-1142 NMYSHT
+1142 
-1148 PLNGKSKGRVSIYIP
+1148 
-1163 AGVYNTD
+1163 
-1170 GVFGYAGRAG
+1170 
-1180 KTKGVAARYSNIKLE
+1180 
-1195 EVQDGEPKEAS
+1195 
-1206 AYLPHTDDLKV
+1206 
-1217 PLSSVVK
+1217 
-1224 DLKEQGISSEVKE
+1224 
-1237 LLKADN
+1237 
-1243 SFVLA
+1243 
-1248 TKGEAGHSPAPEEVL
+1248 PEEVL

-1285 NLDTANTNIS
+1285 NLDTANTNIT
-1295 NLQKVALTPQ
+1295 NLQRVALTPQ

-1379 TGMGHLGNLYFSGS
+1379 AGTGHIGNLYFSGS

-1402 DDPYLSI
+1402 TDPYLSI
-1409 GAEEN
+1409 GADEN
-1414 QFIDDFLGTAR
+1414 QFIDNFIDTAR
-1425 LDDTPVSVGTVTLTA
+1425 LDDTPVSVATVTLTTGTTSA
-1440 STASNERTVD
+1440 ERTVD
-1450 VANDGTRLT
+1450 VANDGTSLT
-1459 VSIGDVNVATHRGA
+1459 VSIGDIMVETFRGA
-1473 TTRLSLDGE
+1473 TTRLTLDGE
-1482 VLAEWR
+1482 VLDEWR
-1488 GGISI
+1488 GNISI
-1493 SGGGSVGGI
+1493 SGGGNIGGI
-1502 VIEPQYSEKPY
+1502 VVEPQYSEKPY

-1548 LRVRRRYDTGAQQ
+1548 LRVRRRYDTGRQQ

-1572 GSPDRYLDVDYRKE
+1572 GSPDRYFDVDYRPT
-1586 YEDYIPSMGMS
+1586 YQAHLGSGLDFNLP
-1597 ILARNHYLVRIKGGA
+1597 NPYLVRIKGGA
-1612 KVDKLTA
+1612 KVDKLTV

-1629 CGASFNENGLQ
+1629 CGASFNENGGQ
-1640 IKAFGK
+1640 EKAFGK

-1651 GTNAAQAEYDYNM
+1651 GTNAAQAVYDYGM

-1696 TPRVYDVSSYY
+1696 TPRVYDIKSDY

>member
-1 MEDLIL
+1 MENLIL

-45 ESAMPIDIPLYSYV
+45 ESAVPIDIPLYSYV

-196 ECEYNPQP
+196 EYEYNPQP

-311 GETAKVHFETGGLQ
+311 GEAAKVHFETGGLQ

-502 GHSSLLD
+502 EHSSLLD

-547 YVPTSEFL
+547 YVPISEFQN
-555 SRINGLVPLKDFAD
+555 RINGLVPLKDFTD
-569 LRTIVNNEISS
+569 LKTIVNNEISS
-580 WTIDRIPSV
+580 WTLESV
-589 VDRDIPAATI
+589 PNTINRDIQAATI
-599 QSYNDEPYNSW
+599 RSYNAEPYNSW
-610 GAVGT
+610 GKVGT
-615 ERNLDSHVGD
+615 DRNLDSHVGD

-633 AEENGK
+633 IPENGK
-639 MYRFIKG
+639 VYRFVKG
-646 SKPNM
+646 SNPNT
-651 YQWAQMS
+651 YRWVQLA
-658 DSPVRVALSEAQR
+658 DSPALDALNKIASLSQSLTETKEYFNTNLGARVF
-671 LNDVVNDTKI
+671 D
-681 EFLAR
+681 
-686 LPEKVT
+686 
-692 AEFNA
+692 EFNA
-697 RKNELKGENGA
+697 RKEELKGENGA
-708 GVRAN
+708 GVR
-713 LWKNDGMFFSNN
+713 
-725 SNTDKTKCDNLGDG
+725 
-739 VYRITKGTPL
+739 
-749 IGHMYSEYT
+749 
-758 PKLSEEL
+758 
-765 TNKAV
+765 
-770 VCSFRFLRSSRP
+770 
-782 EVVDLSKLSEKN
+782 
-794 GRYYIVYN
+794 
-802 KECKNVE
+802 
-809 IRGAFKF
+809 
-816 LTKNNMQFQD
+816 
-826 GDWVE
+826 
-831 FSDYKVELV
+831 
-840 DEGEPLEPTAYIP
+840 
-853 HPEDLKGENGL
+853 
-864 PAAPI
+864 
-869 RPNLFDFASLD
+869 PNLFEFASLD
-880 KNSREKGGLRI
+880 NNSREQGGLRI
-891 DEVTAGKKLSSGT
+891 DEVTVGKRLSAGT

-912 LTRITTGVA
+912 LTRIATGVA

-933 ENGEFK
+933 ENGKFK
-939 RYLTLRTMR
+939 RHLTLRTMR

-974 CPISKEQS
+974 CPINKEQS
-982 QNPKELYIHGWLLD
+982 QNPKELYIHAWLLD
-996 WGRGFMDCELR
+996 WGSGFMDCELR

-1013 LYEGET
+1013 LYEGEP
-1019 QQCSAYIPN
+1019 QRCSAYIPN

-1058 IRAKGEDG
+1058 VRAKGVDG
-1066 NPGKDAPPI
+1066 YNP
-1075 RPNLLRGFMGQVV
+1075 
-1088 NIKAKENDNYNYRL
+1088 
-1102 IIDKKWIEDNKAYVA
+1102 
-1117 SADFELIEGEKQAEV
+1117 S
-1132 TLLFRLNGVP
+1132 
-1142 NMYSHT
+1142 
-1148 PLNGKSKGRVSIYIP
+1148 
-1163 AGVYNTD
+1163 
-1170 GVFGYAGRAG
+1170 
-1180 KTKGVAARYSNIKLE
+1180 
-1195 EVQDGEPKEAS
+1195 
-1206 AYLPHTDDLKV
+1206 
-1217 PLSSVVK
+1217 
-1224 DLKEQGISSEVKE
+1224 
-1237 LLKADN
+1237 
-1243 SFVLA
+1243 
-1248 TKGEAGHSPAPEEVL
+1248 PEEVL

-1285 NLDTANTNIS
+1285 NLDTANTNIT
-1295 NLQKVALTPQ
+1295 NLQRVALTPQ

-1379 TGMGHLGNLYFSGS
+1379 AGTGHIGNLYFSGS

-1402 DDPYLSI
+1402 TDPYLSI
-1409 GAEEN
+1409 GADEN
-1414 QFIDDFLGTAR
+1414 QFIDNFIDTAR
-1425 LDDTPVSVGTVTLTA
+1425 LDDTPVSVATVTLTTGTTSA
-1440 STASNERTVD
+1440 ERTVD
-1450 VANDGTRLT
+1450 VANDGTSLT
-1459 VSIGDVNVATHRGA
+1459 VSIGDIMVETFRGA
-1473 TTRLSLDGE
+1473 TTRLTLDGE
-1482 VLAEWR
+1482 VLDEWR
-1488 GGISI
+1488 GNISI
-1493 SGGGSVGGI
+1493 SGGGNIGGI
-1502 VIEPQYSEKPY
+1502 VVEPQYSEKPY

-1548 LRVRRRYDTGAQQ
+1548 LRVRRRYDTGRQQ

-1572 GSPDRYLDVDYRKE
+1572 GSPDRYFDVDYRPT
-1586 YEDYIPSMGMS
+1586 YQAHLGSGLDFNLP
-1597 ILARNHYLVRIKGGA
+1597 NPYLVRIKGGA
-1612 KVDKLTA
+1612 KVDKLTV

-1629 CGASFNENGLQ
+1629 CGASFNENGGQ
-1640 IKAFGK
+1640 EKAFGK

-1651 GTNAAQAEYDYNM
+1651 GTNAAQAVYDYGM

-1696 TPRVYDVSSYY
+1696 TPRVYDIKSDY

>member
-1 MEDLIL
+1 MENLRL
-7 YAPNG
+7 YTPNG

-45 ESAMPIDIPLYSYV
+45 ESATPIEIPLYSYV

-67 MSRPAEVKKEYDTLE
+67 MNRPAEVKKEYDTLE
-82 YGIELESARYELG
+82 YGIELESARYEFG

-150 KGGQLLSFERSEN
+150 KGGQLFSFERSEN

-196 ECEYNPQP
+196 EYEYNPQP

-234 GSQEGAERAGDRLTL
+234 GSQEGAEKAGDRLTL

-349 KLEYPSKDSSSPY
+349 KLEYPSKDGSSPY

-422 DVVTIVDDSIPQGG
+422 DVVTIIDDSIPQGG

-444 IEVDIIARECSIQ
+444 IDVDIIARECSIQ

-479 GILDYL
+479 GILDYSNL
-485 NIKGYQAESFAW
+485 KGYQAESFAW
-497 LKGLE
+497 FKGLE
-502 GHSSLLD
+502 EHGSLLD

-538 EFFDRKIAE
+538 EFFDRKIAK

-569 LRTIVNNEISS
+569 LKAIVNNEISS
-580 WTIDRIPSV
+580 WTLESVPSTINK
-589 VDRDIPAATI
+589 DIQAATI
-599 QSYNDEPYNSW
+599 QSYNAEPYNSW
-610 GAVGT
+610 GKVGT
-615 ERNLDSHVGD
+615 DRNLDSHVGD

-633 AEENGK
+633 IPENGK
-639 MYRFIKG
+639 VYRFVKG
-646 SKPNM
+646 SNPNT
-651 YQWAQMS
+651 YRWVQLS
-658 DSPVRVALSEAQR
+658 DSPALIA
-671 LNDVVNDTKI
+671 LNKIASLSQSLTDTK
-681 EFLAR
+681 EYFNTNLGAR
-686 LPEKVT
+686 VFE
-692 AEFNA
+692 EFNA

-713 LWKNDGMFFSNN
+713 LWKNQEYKFYPNNGYSKDNTTCTRKDG
-725 SNTDKTKCDNLGDG
+725 G
-739 VYRITKGTPL
+739 VYRISKGAPL
-749 IGHMYSEYT
+749 FAYYYTEYT
-758 PKLSEEL
+758 DVLQDERTS
-765 TNKAV
+765 KAWI
-770 VCSFRFLRSSRP
+770 CSFRLLGSSRP
-782 EVVDLSKLSEKN
+782 DVVDLSKLSEKN
-794 GRYYIVYN
+794 GRYYIVCN
-802 KECKNVE
+802 KERKDSEV
-809 IRGAFKF
+809 RGTFKF
-816 LTKNNMQFQD
+816 FTKNNMQFQD

-831 FSDYKVELV
+831 FCDYKVELV
-840 DEGEPLEPTAYIP
+840 DEGEPLEPTAY
-853 HPEDLKGENGL
+853 
-864 PAAPI
+864 
-869 RPNLFDFASLD
+869 
-880 KNSREKGGLRI
+880 
-891 DEVTAGKKLSSGT
+891 
-904 INIHGGRD
+904 
-912 LTRITTGVA
+912 
-921 VQLDLIIYRTAR
+921 
-933 ENGEFK
+933 
-939 RYLTLRTMR
+939 
-948 PPNDVIYYVRSKPY
+948 
-962 PEEPGTY
+962 
-969 HIELI
+969 
-974 CPISKEQS
+974 
-982 QNPKELYIHGWLLD
+982 
-996 WGRGFMDCELR
+996 
-1007 NVKVEY
+1007 
-1013 LYEGET
+1013 
-1019 QQCSAYIPN
+1019 
-1028 TSDMIPLLPK
+1028 
-1038 IENGEW
+1038 
-1044 LLPDQLTR
+1044 
-1052 KYLSTG
+1052 
-1058 IRAKGEDG
+1058 
-1066 NPGKDAPPI
+1066 
-1075 RPNLLRGFMGQVV
+1075 
-1088 NIKAKENDNYNYRL
+1088 
-1102 IIDKKWIEDNKAYVA
+1102 
-1117 SADFELIEGEKQAEV
+1117 
-1132 TLLFRLNGVP
+1132 
-1142 NMYSHT
+1142 
-1148 PLNGKSKGRVSIYIP
+1148 
-1163 AGVYNTD
+1163 
-1170 GVFGYAGRAG
+1170 
-1180 KTKGVAARYSNIKLE
+1180 
-1195 EVQDGEPKEAS
+1195 
-1206 AYLPHTDDLKV
+1206 LPHTDDLKV
-1217 PLSSVVK
+1217 PLSSVVE
-1224 DLKEQGISSEVKE
+1224 DLKEKGISNEVKE

-1243 SFVLA
+1243 SFVKA
-1248 TKGEAGHSPAPEEVL
+1248 TKGADGHNPSPEEVL
-1263 GTSRFAELLGSE
+1263 DTSRFAELLGSE

-1324 NGTLEGLSLQRY
+1324 NGTLEGLALQRY

-1379 TGMGHLGNLYFSGS
+1379 TGTGHIGNLYFSGS

-1402 DDPYLSI
+1402 TDPYLSI

-1414 QFIDDFLGTAR
+1414 QFIDNFIDTAR
-1425 LDDTPVSVGTVTLTA
+1425 LDDTPVSVGTVTLTTRTT
-1440 STASNERTVD
+1440 SDERTVD

-1459 VSIGDVNVATHRGA
+1459 VSIGDITVETFMGA
-1473 TTRLSLDGE
+1473 TTRITLDGE
-1482 VLAEWR
+1482 VLDEWR
-1488 GGISI
+1488 GNISI
-1493 SGGGSVGGI
+1493 SEGGNIGGI
-1502 VIEPQYSEKPY
+1502 VVEPQYSEKPY

-1537 PTSGATATIRG
+1537 PNSGATATIRG
-1548 LRVRRRYDTGAQQ
+1548 LRVRRVYDTGRQQ
-1561 SALTKSGLRLF
+1561 STLTKSGLRLF
-1572 GSPDRYLDVDYRKE
+1572 GSPDRYLDVDYRPT
-1586 YEDYIPSMGMS
+1586 YQAHLGAGYDFNLP
-1597 ILARNHYLVRIKGGA
+1597 NPYLVRIKGGA
-1612 KVDKLTA
+1612 KVDKLTVN
-1619 DELDM
+1619 ELDM

-1629 CGASFNENGLQ
+1629 CGASFDANGTQ

-1646 YANKQ
+1646 RAYRR
-1651 GTNAAQAEYDYNM
+1651 GTNSAQAEYDYGM
-1664 TAFKVYHSIG
+1664 TAFKVHHSIG

-1681 VQVSGWTSGDINWSL
+1681 VQVSGFDSNDINWSL
-1696 TPRVYDVSSYY
+1696 TPRVYDVKPDY
-1707 FVVRILSN
+1707 FVVRILTN
-1715 NDNPQRKAIS
+1715 NDNPQKKAIS

>member
-1 MEDLIL
+1 MENLRL
-7 YAPNG
+7 YTPNG

-28 VKCTMEWQG
+28 AKCTMEWQG
-37 DESISLRI
+37 DESIALRI
-45 ESAMPIDIPLYSYV
+45 ESVTPIEIPLYSYV

-67 MSRPAEVKKEYDTLE
+67 MTRPAEMKKEYDTLE

-104 PTQAALSKVYSGGS
+104 PAQAALSKVYSGGS
-118 FGNLYHFADILAA
+118 FGNLYHFADILAD

-196 ECEYNPQP
+196 EYEYNPQP

-349 KLEYPSKDSSSPY
+349 KLEYPSKDGSSPY

-390 ASATLHYNE
+390 ASATLYYNE

-444 IEVDIIARECSIQ
+444 IDVDIIARECSIQ

-470 YKGWKERLN
+470 YKGWKDRLN

-485 NIKGYQAESFAW
+485 NLKGYQAESFAW
-497 LKGLE
+497 FKGLE
-502 GHSSLLD
+502 EHGSLLD

-532 HKRVPR
+532 HKRVLR

-547 YVPTSEFL
+547 YVPISEFL
-555 SRINGLVPLKDFAD
+555 NRINGLVPLKDFAD
-569 LRTIVNNEISS
+569 LKAIVNNEISS
-580 WTIDRIPSV
+580 WTLESVPSTINK
-589 VDRDIPAATI
+589 DIQAATI
-599 QSYNDEPYNSW
+599 QSYNAEPYNSW
-610 GAVGT
+610 GKVGT
-615 ERNLDSHVGD
+615 NRNLDSHVGD

-633 AEENGK
+633 IPENGK
-639 MYRFIKG
+639 VYRFVKG
-646 SKPNM
+646 SKPDT
-651 YQWAQMS
+651 YRWVQLA
-658 DSPVRVALSEAQR
+658 DSPALDA
-671 LNDVVNDTKI
+671 LNKIASLSQSLKDTK
-681 EFLAR
+681 EYFNTNLGAR
-686 LPEKVT
+686 VF

-697 RKNELKGENGA
+697 RKDELKGENGA

-713 LWKNDGMFFSNN
+713 LWKNQEYKFYPNNGYSKDNTTCTRKDG
-725 SNTDKTKCDNLGDG
+725 G
-739 VYRITKGTPL
+739 VYRISKGAPL
-749 IGHMYSEYT
+749 FGYYYTEYT
-758 PKLSEEL
+758 NVLQDERTS
-765 TNKAV
+765 KAWI
-770 VCSFRFLRSSRP
+770 CSFRLLGSSRP
-782 EVVDLSKLSEKN
+782 DVVDLSKLSEKN
-794 GRYYIVYN
+794 GRYYIVCN
-802 KECKNVE
+802 KERKDSEV
-809 IRGAFKF
+809 RGTFKF
-816 LTKNNMQFQD
+816 FTKNNMQLQD

-831 FSDYKVELV
+831 FCDYKVELV
-840 DEGEPLEPTAYIP
+840 DDGEPLEPTAYIP
-853 HPEDLKGENGL
+853 HPEDLKGEKGL

-869 RPNLFDFASLD
+869 RPNLL
-880 KNSREKGGLRI
+880 K
-891 DEVTAGKKLSSGT
+891 
-904 INIHGGRD
+904 
-912 LTRITTGVA
+912 
-921 VQLDLIIYRTAR
+921 
-933 ENGEFK
+933 
-939 RYLTLRTMR
+939 
-948 PPNDVIYYVRSKPY
+948 
-962 PEEPGTY
+962 
-969 HIELI
+969 
-974 CPISKEQS
+974 
-982 QNPKELYIHGWLLD
+982 
-996 WGRGFMDCELR
+996 
-1007 NVKVEY
+1007 
-1013 LYEGET
+1013 
-1019 QQCSAYIPN
+1019 
-1028 TSDMIPLLPK
+1028 
-1038 IENGEW
+1038 
-1044 LLPDQLTR
+1044 
-1052 KYLSTG
+1052 
-1058 IRAKGEDG
+1058 
-1066 NPGKDAPPI
+1066 
-1075 RPNLLRGFMGQVV
+1075 GFMGKAV
-1088 NIKAKENDNYNYRL
+1088 NLDKTNDNYYYREL
-1102 IIDKKWIEDNKAYVA
+1102 INRKWIENNKAYVA
-1117 SADFELIEGEKQAEV
+1117 SVDFELIDGAQQEEV
-1132 TLLFRLNGVP
+1132 SLLFRLSGAP

-1163 AGVYNTD
+1163 AGVYNTG

-1217 PLSSVVK
+1217 PLSSVVQ
-1224 DLKEQGISSEVKE
+1224 DLKTQGISNEVKE

-1243 SFVLA
+1243 KFVKE
-1248 TKGEAGHSPAPEEVL
+1248 TKGEKGDKGDKPAPEEIL
-1263 GTSRFAELLGSE
+1263 GTSHFAELLGSE
-1275 VTQQVKPVKD
+1275 VTQQVKPVRDK
-1285 NLDTANTNIS
+1285 LDTANTNIS

-1379 TGMGHLGNLYFSGS
+1379 TGTGHIGNLYFSGS

-1402 DDPYLSI
+1402 TDPYLSI

-1414 QFIDDFLGTAR
+1414 QFIDNFIDTAR
-1425 LDDTPVSVGTVTLTA
+1425 LDDTPVSVGTVTLTTRTT
-1440 STASNERTVD
+1440 SDERTVD

-1459 VSIGDVNVATHRGA
+1459 VSIGDITVETFMGA
-1473 TTRLSLDGE
+1473 TTRITLDGE
-1482 VLAEWR
+1482 VLDEWR
-1488 GGISI
+1488 GNISI
-1493 SGGGSVGGI
+1493 SEGGNIGGI
-1502 VIEPQYSEKPY
+1502 VVEPQYSEKPY

-1537 PTSGATATIRG
+1537 PNSGATATIRG
-1548 LRVRRRYDTGAQQ
+1548 LRVRRRYDTGRQQ

-1572 GSPDRYLDVDYRKE
+1572 GSPDRYFDVDYRPT
-1586 YEDYIPSMGMS
+1586 YQAHLGAGYDFNLP
-1597 ILARNHYLVRIKGGA
+1597 NPYLVRIKGGA
-1612 KVDKLTA
+1612 KVDKLTV

-1629 CGASFNENGLQ
+1629 CGASFNENGGQ
-1640 IKAFGK
+1640 EKAFGK
-1646 YANKQ
+1646 RAKRQ
-1651 GTNAAQAEYDYNM
+1651 GGDRAQAVYDYGM
-1664 TAFKVYHSIG
+1664 TAYKVYHSIG

-1681 VQVSGWTSGDINWSL
+1681 VQVSGWTSGDLNWSL
-1696 TPRVYDVSSYY
+1696 TPRVYDVKPDY
-1707 FVVRILSN
+1707 FVVRILTN
-1715 NDNPQRKAIS
+1715 NDNPQKKAIS